1 MKGIKNLTLKLLAA
15 ICAACLIFGA
25 MVFGATAAKADGETM
40 PTGATV
46 TVDDGVSLKL
56 NDKGGMR
63 FIVRMN
69 SAAKK
74 YIVDDDADNVVK
86 LVVVIAPTQIFA
98 DKNLAEDFVTL
109 KNTCPSVEIDESKI
123 YADGEDFLAN
133 ACVVSMKPA
142 NRNLAYT
149 AVAFVV
155 KDNAV
160 VTNTALNAK
169 ARFGFYDLV
178 TRSIL
183 ITADG
188 EDYSEDILTL
198 QSYEWF
204 GSKEYPVRIETV
216 ADYNALVSKINLGRD
231 FGVRNIEVKAS
242 LDLSGATEIE
252 EGKKPQNLKFVS
264 KITCVVDGKSTVV
277 SVEKG
282 NDAGLTAPTKAADEE
297 YSYKFVGW
305 MTEEN
310 GTTQADLSNVTADM
324 TVYAKFK
331 AYAHNSVSG
340 LTVADIKCGETPAPT
355 ATAAHGTVT
364 YKYAT
369 AEDGEYT
376 EITAFRSGVY
386 YVKAFVEEGDDYEG
400 AESPAVSFRVSHNFN
415 ANGKCACGEYNT
427 QGVKYG
433 YDAANKVYY
442 VDNNKDLNVA
452 EVTVLPAYN
461 DGTNGEYA
469 VTFIRN
475 GAFMDNG
482 NIVKVI
488 LPDSI
493 KQLDGSVFQGCANL
507 KYVSMTGITDMA
519 FKNLGKDGI
528 YANEPENVITNNN
541 FLNCVKLTTVIVN
554 KSFNLYKDSDTA
566 QQFKFTRNDITLTPC
581 VDIYVV
587 GTQDESNVNCARITQ
602 NDLLSGVIYYKGD
615 KTKCLQWNFD
625 DNGDVVHGNSAH
637 EFEDG
642 KCVHCGEYNTQG
654 VKYGY
659 DSANKVYYVDLNNG
673 LNVAEVNVLSVY
685 DDGTNGQHAV
695 TFIRNG
701 AFRNNGNIVKVI
713 LPDSIKQLDGSVFQ
727 NCAKLEYVSMT
738 GITDMAFLNLSGKGI
753 YAGEAEVVTNNNFHL
768 SVNIKYLIVN
778 KAFNLF
784 RDSADAQQFPG
795 NAACIDLYVDGTQ
808 DESNVR
814 VVGGN
819 NGLLSGVIYY
829 KGDASKCL
837 QWNFDSDG
845 NISHGNAKHNF
856 VDGKCSGCG
865 IYNTQG
871 VKYGYDATNNV
882 YYVDKQETTFNVAEV
897 NILPLYDDGTNGE
910 HEVTSIRNGAFQNNT
925 VIRRVI
931 LPESV
936 KRLDGSVF
944 QDCENLEYVSMTGI
958 ETMMFDNITAAYSPS
973 ETVCTNNNFHNC
985 PNLRKIVVGTKFNL
999 HPNNG
1004 GEQQFS
1010 GRGDANVDVYV
1021 AGSSEESSVNVKNEA
1036 PNVRLSGNIY
1046 YLSAEQ
1052 ADGCW
1057 HYVDGVATLWA

>member
-40 PTGATV
+40 PTGATI

-109 KNTCPSVEIDESKI
+109 KNTCPSVEINESKI

-169 ARFGFYDLV
+169 AQFGFYDLV

-216 ADYNALVSKINLGRD
+216 ADYNALVSKINLGRN
-231 FGVRNIEVKAS
+231 FGVRDIEVKAS

-340 LTVADIKCGETPAPT
+340 LTVADIKCGETPTPT

-461 DGTNGEYA
+461 DGTNGEHEVKYLA
-469 VTFIRN
+469 AE
-475 GAFMDNG
+475 AFRENTS
-482 NIVKVI
+482 IKKII
-488 LPDSI
+488 LPTSVDS
-493 KQLDGSVFQGCANL
+493 LEGNVFWDCANL
-507 KYVSMTGITDMA
+507 EYISMTGIT
-519 FKNLGKDGI
+519 NLDYASPYGGKR
-528 YANEPENVITNNN
+528 NNN
-541 FLNCVKLTTVIVN
+541 FRNCFKLKVVIT
-554 KSFNLYKDSDTA
+554 STA
-566 QQFKFTRNDITLTPC
+566 FS
-581 VDIYVV
+581 
-587 GTQDESNVNCARITQ
+587 SNVGQFGAAASETPNPKILDFYVNGA
-602 NDLLSGVIYYKGD
+602 SGAPQLDYETADANNLASQIVYYKGNAE
-615 KTKCLQWNFD
+615 KCKQWNFD
-625 DNGDVVHGNSAH
+625 DNGDVVHGYSAH
-637 EFEDG
+637 EFENG

-654 VKYGY
+654 VVYGY
-659 DSANKVYYVDLNNG
+659 DEGNDCYYVEDNRK
-673 LNVAEVNVLSVY
+673 LNVSEITVLSLY
-685 DDGTNGQHAV
+685 NDGEHGEKAV
-695 TFIRNG
+695 KYMRHEAFAENPFITK
-701 AFRNNGNIVKVI
+701 II
-713 LPDSIKQLDGSVFQ
+713 LPDSVDDLDGSVFRGCE
-727 NCAKLEYVSMT
+727 NLVYVSMT
-738 GITDMAFLNLSGKGI
+738 GVKTWNYKETVRPYGNRDG
-753 YAGEAEVVTNNNFHL
+753 NNNFLNCTKLQFVIISDAL
-768 SVNIKYLIVN
+768 STNV
-778 KAFNLF
+778 
-784 RDSADAQQFPG
+784 QQFFSTGTVETP
-795 NAACIDLYVDGTQ
+795 ILDFYVNGASGAPKFTDVTKQNLWTGT
-808 DESNVR
+808 V
-814 VVGGN
+814 
-819 NGLLSGVIYY
+819 YF

-871 VKYGYDATNNV
+871 VKYGYDATNKV

-910 HEVTSIRNGAFQNNT
+910 HEVKYLAKAAFQDNI
-925 VIRRVI
+925 VIKKII
-931 LPESV
+931 LPTSV
-936 KRLDGSVF
+936 DSLEGNVF
-944 QDCENLEYVSMTGI
+944 WGCANLEYVSMTGI
-958 ETMMFDNITAAYSPS
+958 TNLDYASPYGG
-973 ETVCTNNNFHNC
+973 ERNNNFRNC
-985 PNLRKIVVGTKFNL
+985 FKLKVVITSTAFSSNVGQFGAAAGETPNPKILDFYVLGA
-999 HPNNG
+999 
-1004 GEQQFS
+1004 S
-1010 GRGDANVDVYV
+1010 GAPQLDYETADANNIASQNVYYY
-1021 AGSSEESSVNVKNEA
+1021 SETEA
-1036 PNVRLSGNIY
+1036 
-1046 YLSAEQ
+1046 A
-1052 ADGCW
+1052 GCW

>member
-40 PTGATV
+40 PTGATI

-461 DGTNGEYA
+461 DGTNGEHEVKYLA
-469 VTFIRN
+469 AE
-475 GAFMDNG
+475 AFRANTS
-482 NIVKVI
+482 IKKII
-488 LPDSI
+488 LPTSVDS
-493 KQLDGSVFQGCANL
+493 LEGNVFWDCANL
-507 KYVSMTGITDMA
+507 EYVSMTGIT
-519 FKNLGKDGI
+519 NLD
-528 YANEPENVITNNN
+528 YASPYGGERNNN
-541 FLNCVKLTTVIVN
+541 FRNCFKLKVVIT
-554 KSFNLYKDSDTA
+554 STA
-566 QQFKFTRNDITLTPC
+566 FS
-581 VDIYVV
+581 
-587 GTQDESNVNCARITQ
+587 SNVGQFGAAVKETPNPKILDFYVNGA
-602 NDLLSGVIYYKGD
+602 SGAPQLDYETADANNLASQIVYYKGNAENC
-615 KTKCLQWNFD
+615 KQWNFN

-654 VKYGY
+654 VVYGY
-659 DSANKVYYVDLNNG
+659 DEGNDCYYVEDNRK
-673 LNVAEVNVLSVY
+673 LNVSEITVLSLY
-685 DDGTNGQHAV
+685 NDGEHGEKAV
-695 TFIRNG
+695 KYMRHEAFAENPFITK
-701 AFRNNGNIVKVI
+701 II
-713 LPDSIKQLDGSVFQ
+713 LPDSVDDLDGSVFRGCE
-727 NCAKLEYVSMT
+727 NLVYVSMT
-738 GITDMAFLNLSGKGI
+738 GVKTWNYKETVRPYGNRDG
-753 YAGEAEVVTNNNFHL
+753 NNNFLNCTKLQFVIISDAL
-768 SVNIKYLIVN
+768 STNV
-778 KAFNLF
+778 
-784 RDSADAQQFPG
+784 QQFFSTGTVETP
-795 NAACIDLYVDGTQ
+795 ILDFYVNGASGAPKFTDVTKQNLWTGT
-808 DESNVR
+808 V
-814 VVGGN
+814 
-819 NGLLSGVIYY
+819 YF

-871 VKYGYDATNNV
+871 VKYGYDATNKV

-910 HEVTSIRNGAFQNNT
+910 HNVTFVRIGAFSGNAA
-925 VIRRVI
+925 IKKVI
-931 LPESV
+931 LPASIT
-936 KRLDGSVF
+936 RLDGSVF
-944 QDCENLEYVSMTGI
+944 ADCINLEYVSMIGVTNLESKAISGGI
-958 ETMMFDNITAAYSPS
+958 YGDESDYTTNNFLDCEKLTTVIVDKSFTAGVQQFKSRSDSSSVCVNIYAVGSAEEVSVNISNEQNQLYGGTVYYYS
-973 ETVCTNNNFHNC
+973 ET
-985 PNLRKIVVGTKFNL
+985 
-999 HPNNG
+999 
-1004 GEQQFS
+1004 
-1010 GRGDANVDVYV
+1010 
-1021 AGSSEESSVNVKNEA
+1021 EA
-1036 PNVRLSGNIY
+1036 
-1046 YLSAEQ
+1046 A
-1052 ADGCW
+1052 GCW

>member
-98 DKNLAEDFVTL
+98 DKNLAENFVTL
-109 KNTCPSVEIDESKI
+109 KNTCPSVEIDKSKI

-133 ACVVSMKPA
+133 ACVVSMKTA

-169 ARFGFYDLV
+169 AQFGFYDLV

-355 ATAAHGTVT
+355 ATAVHGTVT

-415 ANGKCACGEYNT
+415 ANGKCA
-427 QGVKYG
+427 
-433 YDAANKVYY
+433 
-442 VDNNKDLNVA
+442 
-452 EVTVLPAYN
+452 
-461 DGTNGEYA
+461 
-469 VTFIRN
+469 
-475 GAFMDNG
+475 
-482 NIVKVI
+482 
-488 LPDSI
+488 
-493 KQLDGSVFQGCANL
+493 
-507 KYVSMTGITDMA
+507 
-519 FKNLGKDGI
+519 
-528 YANEPENVITNNN
+528 
-541 FLNCVKLTTVIVN
+541 
-554 KSFNLYKDSDTA
+554 
-566 QQFKFTRNDITLTPC
+566 
-581 VDIYVV
+581 
-587 GTQDESNVNCARITQ
+587 
-602 NDLLSGVIYYKGD
+602 
-615 KTKCLQWNFD
+615 
-625 DNGDVVHGNSAH
+625 
-637 EFEDG
+637 
-642 KCVHCGEYNTQG
+642 CGEYNTQG

-753 YAGEAEVVTNNNFHL
+753 YAGETEVVTNNNFHL

-871 VKYGYDATNNV
+871 VKYGYDATNKV

-958 ETMMFDNITAAYSPS
+958 ETMMFDNITTAYSPS

-1036 PNVRLSGNIY
+1036 PNARLSGSIY

>member
-433 YDAANKVYY
+433 YD
-442 VDNNKDLNVA
+442 
-452 EVTVLPAYN
+452 
-461 DGTNGEYA
+461 
-469 VTFIRN
+469 
-475 GAFMDNG
+475 
-482 NIVKVI
+482 
-488 LPDSI
+488 
-493 KQLDGSVFQGCANL
+493 
-507 KYVSMTGITDMA
+507 
-519 FKNLGKDGI
+519 
-528 YANEPENVITNNN
+528 
-541 FLNCVKLTTVIVN
+541 
-554 KSFNLYKDSDTA
+554 
-566 QQFKFTRNDITLTPC
+566 
-581 VDIYVV
+581 
-587 GTQDESNVNCARITQ
+587 
-602 NDLLSGVIYYKGD
+602 
-615 KTKCLQWNFD
+615 
-625 DNGDVVHGNSAH
+625 
-637 EFEDG
+637 
-642 KCVHCGEYNTQG
+642 
-654 VKYGY
+654 
-659 DSANKVYYVDLNNG
+659 SANKVYYVDLNNG

-958 ETMMFDNITAAYSPS
+958 ETMMFDNITTAYSPS

>member
-461 DGTNGEYA
+461 DGTNGEHEVKYLA
-469 VTFIRN
+469 AE
-475 GAFMDNG
+475 AFRANTS
-482 NIVKVI
+482 IKKII
-488 LPDSI
+488 LPTSVDS
-493 KQLDGSVFQGCANL
+493 LEGNVFWDCANL
-507 KYVSMTGITDMA
+507 EYVSMTGIT
-519 FKNLGKDGI
+519 NLD
-528 YANEPENVITNNN
+528 YASPYGGERNNN
-541 FLNCVKLTTVIVN
+541 FRNCFKLKVVIT
-554 KSFNLYKDSDTA
+554 STA
-566 QQFKFTRNDITLTPC
+566 FS
-581 VDIYVV
+581 
-587 GTQDESNVNCARITQ
+587 SNVGQFGAAASETPNPKILDFYVNGA
-602 NDLLSGVIYYKGD
+602 SGAPQLDYETADANNLASQIVYYKGNAE
-615 KTKCLQWNFD
+615 KCRQWNFD
-625 DNGDVVHGNSAH
+625 DNGDVVHGYSAH
-637 EFEDG
+637 EFENG

-654 VKYGY
+654 VVYGY
-659 DSANKVYYVDLNNG
+659 DEGNDCYYVEDNRK
-673 LNVAEVNVLSVY
+673 LNVSEITVLSLY
-685 DDGTNGQHAV
+685 NDGEHGEKAV
-695 TFIRNG
+695 KYMRHEAFAENPFITK
-701 AFRNNGNIVKVI
+701 II
-713 LPDSIKQLDGSVFQ
+713 LPDSVDDLDGSVFRGCE
-727 NCAKLEYVSMT
+727 NLVYVSMT
-738 GITDMAFLNLSGKGI
+738 GVKTWNYKETVRPYGNRDG
-753 YAGEAEVVTNNNFHL
+753 NNNFLNCTKLQFVIISDAL
-768 SVNIKYLIVN
+768 STNV
-778 KAFNLF
+778 
-784 RDSADAQQFPG
+784 QQFFSTGTVETP
-795 NAACIDLYVDGTQ
+795 ILDFYVNGASGAPKFTDVTKQNLWTGT
-808 DESNVR
+808 V
-814 VVGGN
+814 
-819 NGLLSGVIYY
+819 YF

-871 VKYGYDATNNV
+871 VKYGYDATNKV

-958 ETMMFDNITAAYSPS
+958 ETMMFTNITTAYSPS

>member
-25 MVFGATAAKADGETM
+25 MVFGATAAKADDETM

-442 VDNNKDLNVA
+442 VDNNKVLNVA

-461 DGTNGEYA
+461 DGTNGEHEVKYLA
-469 VTFIRN
+469 AE
-475 GAFMDNG
+475 AFRANTS
-482 NIVKVI
+482 IKKII
-488 LPDSI
+488 LPTSVDS
-493 KQLDGSVFQGCANL
+493 LEGNVFWDCANL
-507 KYVSMTGITDMA
+507 EYVSMTGIT
-519 FKNLGKDGI
+519 NLD
-528 YANEPENVITNNN
+528 YASPYGGERNNN
-541 FLNCVKLTTVIVN
+541 FRNCFKLKVVIT
-554 KSFNLYKDSDTA
+554 STA
-566 QQFKFTRNDITLTPC
+566 FS
-581 VDIYVV
+581 
-587 GTQDESNVNCARITQ
+587 SNVGQFGAAASETPNPKILDFYVNGA
-602 NDLLSGVIYYKGD
+602 SGAPQLDYETADANNLASQIVYYKGNAE
-615 KTKCLQWNFD
+615 KCKQWNFD
-625 DNGDVVHGNSAH
+625 DNGDVVHGYSAH
-637 EFEDG
+637 EFENG

-701 AFRNNGNIVKVI
+701 AFRDNGNIVKVI

-753 YAGEAEVVTNNNFHL
+753 YAGETEVVTNNNFHL

-871 VKYGYDATNNV
+871 VKYGYDATNKV

-958 ETMMFDNITAAYSPS
+958 ETMMFDNITTAYSPS

>member
-216 ADYNALVSKINLGRD
+216 ADYNALVSKINLGRN

-654 VKYGY
+654 VVYGY
-659 DSANKVYYVDLNNG
+659 DEGNDCYYVEDNRK
-673 LNVAEVNVLSVY
+673 LNVSEITVLSLY
-685 DDGTNGQHAV
+685 NDGEHGEKAV
-695 TFIRNG
+695 KYMRHEAFAENPFITK
-701 AFRNNGNIVKVI
+701 II
-713 LPDSIKQLDGSVFQ
+713 LPDSVDDLDGSVFRGCE
-727 NCAKLEYVSMT
+727 NLVYVSMT
-738 GITDMAFLNLSGKGI
+738 GVKTWNYKETVRPYGNRDG
-753 YAGEAEVVTNNNFHL
+753 NNNFLNCTKLQFVIISDAL
-768 SVNIKYLIVN
+768 STNV
-778 KAFNLF
+778 
-784 RDSADAQQFPG
+784 QQFFSTGTVETP
-795 NAACIDLYVDGTQ
+795 ILDFYVNGASGAPKFTDVTKQNLWTGT
-808 DESNVR
+808 V
-814 VVGGN
+814 
-819 NGLLSGVIYY
+819 YF

-871 VKYGYDATNNV
+871 VKYGYDATNKV

-910 HEVTSIRNGAFQNNT
+910 HNVTFVRIGAFSGNAA
-925 VIRRVI
+925 IKKVI
-931 LPESV
+931 LPASIT
-936 KRLDGSVF
+936 RLDGSVF
-944 QDCENLEYVSMTGI
+944 ADCINLEYVSMIGVTNLESKAISGGI
-958 ETMMFDNITAAYSPS
+958 YGDESDYTTNNFLDCEKLTTVIVDKSFTAGVQQFKSRSDSSSVCVNIYAVGSAEEVSVNISNEQNQLYGGTVYYYS
-973 ETVCTNNNFHNC
+973 ET
-985 PNLRKIVVGTKFNL
+985 
-999 HPNNG
+999 
-1004 GEQQFS
+1004 
-1010 GRGDANVDVYV
+1010 
-1021 AGSSEESSVNVKNEA
+1021 EA
-1036 PNVRLSGNIY
+1036 
-1046 YLSAEQ
+1046 A
-1052 ADGCW
+1052 GCW

>member
-86 LVVVIAPTQIFA
+86 LIVVIAPTQIFA

-169 ARFGFYDLV
+169 AQFGFYDLV

-461 DGTNGEYA
+461 DGTNGEHEVKYLA
-469 VTFIRN
+469 AE
-475 GAFMDNG
+475 AFRANTS
-482 NIVKVI
+482 IKKII
-488 LPDSI
+488 LPTSVDS
-493 KQLDGSVFQGCANL
+493 LEGNVFWDCANL
-507 KYVSMTGITDMA
+507 EYISMTGIT
-519 FKNLGKDGI
+519 NLD
-528 YANEPENVITNNN
+528 YASPYGGERNNN
-541 FLNCVKLTTVIVN
+541 FRNCFKLKVVIT
-554 KSFNLYKDSDTA
+554 STA
-566 QQFKFTRNDITLTPC
+566 FS
-581 VDIYVV
+581 
-587 GTQDESNVNCARITQ
+587 SNVGQFGAAASETPNPKILDFYVNGA
-602 NDLLSGVIYYKGD
+602 SGAPQLDYETADANNLASQIVYYKGNAE
-615 KTKCLQWNFD
+615 KCKQWNFD
-625 DNGDVVHGNSAH
+625 DNGDVVHGYSAH
-637 EFEDG
+637 EFENG

-654 VKYGY
+654 VVYGY
-659 DSANKVYYVDLNNG
+659 DEGNDCYYVEDNRK
-673 LNVAEVNVLSVY
+673 LNVSEITVLSLY
-685 DDGTNGQHAV
+685 NDGEHGEKAV
-695 TFIRNG
+695 KYMRHEAFAENPFITK
-701 AFRNNGNIVKVI
+701 II
-713 LPDSIKQLDGSVFQ
+713 LPDSVDDLDGSVFRGCE
-727 NCAKLEYVSMT
+727 NLVYVSMT
-738 GITDMAFLNLSGKGI
+738 GVKTWNYKETVRPYGNRDG
-753 YAGEAEVVTNNNFHL
+753 NNNFLNCTKLQFVIISDAL
-768 SVNIKYLIVN
+768 STNV
-778 KAFNLF
+778 
-784 RDSADAQQFPG
+784 QQFFSTGTVETP
-795 NAACIDLYVDGTQ
+795 ILDFYVNGASGAPKFTDVTKQNLWTGT
-808 DESNVR
+808 V
-814 VVGGN
+814 
-819 NGLLSGVIYY
+819 YF

-871 VKYGYDATNNV
+871 VKYGYDATNKV

-910 HEVTSIRNGAFQNNT
+910 HNVTFVRIGAFSGNAA
-925 VIRRVI
+925 IKKVI
-931 LPESV
+931 LPASIT
-936 KRLDGSVF
+936 RLDGSVF
-944 QDCENLEYVSMTGI
+944 ADCINLEYVSMIGVTNLESKAISGGI
-958 ETMMFDNITAAYSPS
+958 YGDESDYTTNNFLDCEKLTTVIVDKSFTAGVQQFKSRSDSSSVCVNIYAVGSAEEVSVNISNEQNQLYGGTVYYYS
-973 ETVCTNNNFHNC
+973 ET
-985 PNLRKIVVGTKFNL
+985 
-999 HPNNG
+999 
-1004 GEQQFS
+1004 
-1010 GRGDANVDVYV
+1010 
-1021 AGSSEESSVNVKNEA
+1021 EA
-1036 PNVRLSGNIY
+1036 
-1046 YLSAEQ
+1046 A
-1052 ADGCW
+1052 GCW

>member
-216 ADYNALVSKINLGRD
+216 ADYNALVSKINLGRN

-461 DGTNGEYA
+461 DGTNGEHEVKYLA
-469 VTFIRN
+469 AE
-475 GAFMDNG
+475 AFRANTS
-482 NIVKVI
+482 IKKII
-488 LPDSI
+488 LPTSVDS
-493 KQLDGSVFQGCANL
+493 LEGNVFWDCANL
-507 KYVSMTGITDMA
+507 EYVSMTGIT
-519 FKNLGKDGI
+519 NLN
-528 YANEPENVITNNN
+528 YASPYGGERNNN
-541 FLNCVKLTTVIVN
+541 FRNCFKLKVVIT
-554 KSFNLYKDSDTA
+554 STA
-566 QQFKFTRNDITLTPC
+566 FS
-581 VDIYVV
+581 
-587 GTQDESNVNCARITQ
+587 SNVGQFGAAASETPNPKILDFYVNGA
-602 NDLLSGVIYYKGD
+602 SGAPQLDYETADANNLASQIVYYKGNAE
-615 KTKCLQWNFD
+615 KCKQWNFD

-654 VKYGY
+654 VVYGY
-659 DSANKVYYVDLNNG
+659 DEGNDCYYVEDNRK
-673 LNVAEVNVLSVY
+673 LNVSEITVLSLY
-685 DDGTNGQHAV
+685 NDGEHGEKAV
-695 TFIRNG
+695 KYMRHEAFAENPFITK
-701 AFRNNGNIVKVI
+701 II
-713 LPDSIKQLDGSVFQ
+713 LPDSVDDLDGSVFRGCE
-727 NCAKLEYVSMT
+727 NLVYVSMT
-738 GITDMAFLNLSGKGI
+738 GVKTWNYKETVRPYGNRDG
-753 YAGEAEVVTNNNFHL
+753 NNNFLNCTKLQFVIISDAL
-768 SVNIKYLIVN
+768 STNV
-778 KAFNLF
+778 
-784 RDSADAQQFPG
+784 QQFFSTGTVETP
-795 NAACIDLYVDGTQ
+795 ILDFYVNGASGAPKFTDVTKQNLWTGT
-808 DESNVR
+808 V
-814 VVGGN
+814 
-819 NGLLSGVIYY
+819 YF

-871 VKYGYDATNNV
+871 VKYGYDATNKV

-958 ETMMFDNITAAYSPS
+958 ETMMFDNITTAYSPS

>member
-188 EDYSEDILTL
+188 KDYSEDILTL

-386 YVKAFVEEGDDYEG
+386 YVKAFVEEGDDYKG

-461 DGTNGEYA
+461 DGTNGEHEVKYLA
-469 VTFIRN
+469 AE
-475 GAFMDNG
+475 AFRANTS
-482 NIVKVI
+482 IKKII
-488 LPDSI
+488 LPTSVDS
-493 KQLDGSVFQGCANL
+493 LEGNVFWDCANL
-507 KYVSMTGITDMA
+507 EYVSMTGIT
-519 FKNLGKDGI
+519 NLD
-528 YANEPENVITNNN
+528 YASPYGGERNNN
-541 FLNCVKLTTVIVN
+541 FRNCFKLKVVIT
-554 KSFNLYKDSDTA
+554 STA
-566 QQFKFTRNDITLTPC
+566 FS
-581 VDIYVV
+581 
-587 GTQDESNVNCARITQ
+587 SNVGQFGAAVKETPNPKILDFYVNGA
-602 NDLLSGVIYYKGD
+602 SGAPQLDYETADANNLASQIVYYKGNAENC
-615 KTKCLQWNFD
+615 KQWNFN

-654 VKYGY
+654 VVYGY
-659 DSANKVYYVDLNNG
+659 DEGNDCYYVEDNRK
-673 LNVAEVNVLSVY
+673 LNVSEITVLSLY
-685 DDGTNGQHAV
+685 NDGEHGEKAV
-695 TFIRNG
+695 KYMRHEAFAENPFITK
-701 AFRNNGNIVKVI
+701 II
-713 LPDSIKQLDGSVFQ
+713 LPDSVDDLDGSVFRGCE
-727 NCAKLEYVSMT
+727 NLVYVSMT
-738 GITDMAFLNLSGKGI
+738 GVKTWNYKETVRPYGNRDG
-753 YAGEAEVVTNNNFHL
+753 NNNFLNCTKLQFVIISNAL
-768 SVNIKYLIVN
+768 STNV
-778 KAFNLF
+778 
-784 RDSADAQQFPG
+784 QQFFSTGTVETP
-795 NAACIDLYVDGTQ
+795 ILDFYVNGASGAPKFTDVTKQNLWTGT
-808 DESNVR
+808 V
-814 VVGGN
+814 
-819 NGLLSGVIYY
+819 YF

-845 NISHGNAKHNF
+845 NISHANAKHNF

-871 VKYGYDATNNV
+871 VKYGYDATNKV

-910 HEVTSIRNGAFQNNT
+910 HNVTFVRIGAFSGNAA
-925 VIRRVI
+925 IKKVI
-931 LPESV
+931 LPASIT
-936 KRLDGSVF
+936 RLDGSVF
-944 QDCENLEYVSMTGI
+944 ADCINLEYVSMIGVTNLESKAISGGI
-958 ETMMFDNITAAYSPS
+958 YGDESDYTTNNFLDCEKLTTVIVNKSFTAGVQQFKSRSDSSSVCVNIYAVGSAEEVSVNISNEQNQLYGGTVYYYS
-973 ETVCTNNNFHNC
+973 ET
-985 PNLRKIVVGTKFNL
+985 
-999 HPNNG
+999 
-1004 GEQQFS
+1004 
-1010 GRGDANVDVYV
+1010 
-1021 AGSSEESSVNVKNEA
+1021 EA
-1036 PNVRLSGNIY
+1036 
-1046 YLSAEQ
+1046 A
-1052 ADGCW
+1052 GCW

>member
-461 DGTNGEYA
+461 DGTNGEHEVKYLA
-469 VTFIRN
+469 AE
-475 GAFMDNG
+475 AFRENTS
-482 NIVKVI
+482 IKKII
-488 LPDSI
+488 LPTSVDS
-493 KQLDGSVFQGCANL
+493 LEGNVFWDCANL
-507 KYVSMTGITDMA
+507 EYISMTGIT
-519 FKNLGKDGI
+519 NLDYASPYGGKR
-528 YANEPENVITNNN
+528 NNN
-541 FLNCVKLTTVIVN
+541 FRNCFKLKVVIT
-554 KSFNLYKDSDTA
+554 STA
-566 QQFKFTRNDITLTPC
+566 FS
-581 VDIYVV
+581 
-587 GTQDESNVNCARITQ
+587 SNVGQFGAAVKETPNPKILDFYVNGA
-602 NDLLSGVIYYKGD
+602 SGAPQLDYETADANNLASQIVYYKGNAENC
-615 KTKCLQWNFD
+615 KQWNFN

-654 VKYGY
+654 VVYGY
-659 DSANKVYYVDLNNG
+659 DEGNDCYYVEDNRK
-673 LNVAEVNVLSVY
+673 LNVSEITVLSLY
-685 DDGTNGQHAV
+685 NDGEHGEKAV
-695 TFIRNG
+695 KYMRHEAFAENPFITK
-701 AFRNNGNIVKVI
+701 II
-713 LPDSIKQLDGSVFQ
+713 LPDSVDDLDGSVFRGCE
-727 NCAKLEYVSMT
+727 NLVYVSMT
-738 GITDMAFLNLSGKGI
+738 GVKTWNYKETVRPYGNRDG
-753 YAGEAEVVTNNNFHL
+753 NNNFLNCTKLQFVIISDAL
-768 SVNIKYLIVN
+768 STNV
-778 KAFNLF
+778 
-784 RDSADAQQFPG
+784 QQFFSMGTVETP
-795 NAACIDLYVDGTQ
+795 ILDFYVNGASGAPNFAEGTNQ
-808 DESNVR
+808 NLWTGTV
-814 VVGGN
+814 
-819 NGLLSGVIYY
+819 YF

-871 VKYGYDATNNV
+871 VKYGYDATNKV
-882 YYVDKQETTFNVAEV
+882 YYVDKQETAFNVAEV

-910 HEVTSIRNGAFQNNT
+910 HEVTFIRNGAFQNNT

-958 ETMMFDNITAAYSPS
+958 ETMMFDNITTAYSPS

-1036 PNVRLSGNIY
+1036 PNARLSGNIY

-1052 ADGCW
+1052 AAGCW

>member
-15 ICAACLIFGA
+15 MCAACLIFGA

-98 DKNLAEDFVTL
+98 DKNLAENFVTL

-169 ARFGFYDLV
+169 AQFGFYDLV

-340 LTVADIKCGETPAPT
+340 LTVADIKCGEIPAPT

-386 YVKAFVEEGDDYEG
+386 YVKAFVEEGDNYEG
-400 AESPAVSFRVSHNFN
+400 TESTAVSFRVSHNFN

-461 DGTNGEYA
+461 DGTNGEHEVKYLA
-469 VTFIRN
+469 AE
-475 GAFMDNG
+475 AFRENKS
-482 NIVKVI
+482 IKKII
-488 LPDSI
+488 LPTSVDS
-493 KQLDGSVFQGCANL
+493 LEGNVFWDCANL
-507 KYVSMTGITDMA
+507 EYVSMTGIT
-519 FKNLGKDGI
+519 NLD
-528 YANEPENVITNNN
+528 YASPYGGERNNN
-541 FLNCVKLTTVIVN
+541 FRNCFKLKVVIT
-554 KSFNLYKDSDTA
+554 STA
-566 QQFKFTRNDITLTPC
+566 FS
-581 VDIYVV
+581 
-587 GTQDESNVNCARITQ
+587 SNVGQFGAAASETPNPKILDFYVNGA
-602 NDLLSGVIYYKGD
+602 SGAPQLDYETADANNLASQIVYYKGNAE
-615 KTKCLQWNFD
+615 KCKQWNFD
-625 DNGDVVHGNSAH
+625 DNGDVVHGYSAH
-637 EFEDG
+637 EFENG

-654 VKYGY
+654 VVYGY
-659 DSANKVYYVDLNNG
+659 DEGNDCYYVEDNRK
-673 LNVAEVNVLSVY
+673 LNVSEITVLSLY
-685 DDGTNGQHAV
+685 NDGEHGEKAV
-695 TFIRNG
+695 KYMRHEAFAENPFITK
-701 AFRNNGNIVKVI
+701 II
-713 LPDSIKQLDGSVFQ
+713 LPDSVDDLDGSVFRGCE
-727 NCAKLEYVSMT
+727 NLVYVSMT
-738 GITDMAFLNLSGKGI
+738 GVKTWNYEETVRPYGNRDG
-753 YAGEAEVVTNNNFHL
+753 NNNFLNCTKLQFVIISDAL
-768 SVNIKYLIVN
+768 STNV
-778 KAFNLF
+778 
-784 RDSADAQQFPG
+784 QQFFCTGTVETP
-795 NAACIDLYVDGTQ
+795 ILDFYVNGASGAPNFADVTKQNLWTGT
-808 DESNVR
+808 V
-814 VVGGN
+814 
-819 NGLLSGVIYY
+819 YF

-871 VKYGYDATNNV
+871 VKYGYDATNKV
-882 YYVDKQETTFNVAEV
+882 YYVDKQETAFNVAEV
-897 NILPLYDDGTNGE
+897 NILPLYNDGTNGE

-958 ETMMFDNITAAYSPS
+958 ETMMFDNITTAYSPS

-1021 AGSSEESSVNVKNEA
+1021 AGSSEESSVKVKNEA

-1046 YLSAEQ
+1046 YFSAEQ

>member
-1 MKGIKNLTLKLLAA
+1 MKGIKNLTLKLLAS

-98 DKNLAEDFVTL
+98 DKNLAENFVTL

-216 ADYNALVSKINLGRD
+216 ADYNALVSKINLGRNI
-231 FGVRNIEVKAS
+231 GVRNIEVKAS

-442 VDNNKDLNVA
+442 VDNNKDLSVA

-461 DGTNGEYA
+461 DGTNGEHEVKYLA
-469 VTFIRN
+469 AE
-475 GAFMDNG
+475 AFRENTS
-482 NIVKVI
+482 IKKII
-488 LPDSI
+488 LPTSVDS
-493 KQLDGSVFQGCANL
+493 LEGNVFWDCANL
-507 KYVSMTGITDMA
+507 EYISMTGIT
-519 FKNLGKDGI
+519 NLDYASPYGGKR
-528 YANEPENVITNNN
+528 NNN
-541 FLNCVKLTTVIVN
+541 FRNCFKLKVVIT
-554 KSFNLYKDSDTA
+554 STA
-566 QQFKFTRNDITLTPC
+566 FS
-581 VDIYVV
+581 
-587 GTQDESNVNCARITQ
+587 SNVGQFGAAVKETPNPKILDFYVNGA
-602 NDLLSGVIYYKGD
+602 SGAPQLDYETADANNLASQIVYYKGNAENC
-615 KTKCLQWNFD
+615 KQWNFN

-654 VKYGY
+654 VVYGY
-659 DSANKVYYVDLNNG
+659 DEGNDCYYVEDNRK
-673 LNVAEVNVLSVY
+673 LNVSEITVLSLY
-685 DDGTNGQHAV
+685 NDGEHGEKAV
-695 TFIRNG
+695 KYMRHEAFAENPFITK
-701 AFRNNGNIVKVI
+701 II
-713 LPDSIKQLDGSVFQ
+713 LPDSVDDLDGSVFRGCE
-727 NCAKLEYVSMT
+727 NLVYVSMT
-738 GITDMAFLNLSGKGI
+738 GVKTWNYKETVRPYGNRDG
-753 YAGEAEVVTNNNFHL
+753 NNNFLNCTKLQFVIISDAL
-768 SVNIKYLIVN
+768 STNV
-778 KAFNLF
+778 
-784 RDSADAQQFPG
+784 QQFFSTGTVETP
-795 NAACIDLYVDGTQ
+795 ILDFYVNGASGAPKFTDVTKQNLWTGT
-808 DESNVR
+808 V
-814 VVGGN
+814 
-819 NGLLSGVIYY
+819 YF

-871 VKYGYDATNNV
+871 VKYGYDATNKV

-910 HEVTSIRNGAFQNNT
+910 HNVTFVRIGAFSGNAA
-925 VIRRVI
+925 IKKVI
-931 LPESV
+931 LPASIT
-936 KRLDGSVF
+936 RLDGSVF
-944 QDCENLEYVSMTGI
+944 ADCINLEYVSMIGVTNLESKAISGGI
-958 ETMMFDNITAAYSPS
+958 YGDESDYTTNNFLDCEKLTTVIVDKSFTAGVQQFKSRSDSSSVCVNIYAVGSAEEVSVNISNEQNQLYGGTVYYYS
-973 ETVCTNNNFHNC
+973 ET
-985 PNLRKIVVGTKFNL
+985 
-999 HPNNG
+999 
-1004 GEQQFS
+1004 
-1010 GRGDANVDVYV
+1010 
-1021 AGSSEESSVNVKNEA
+1021 EA
-1036 PNVRLSGNIY
+1036 
-1046 YLSAEQ
+1046 A
-1052 ADGCW
+1052 GCW

>member
-169 ARFGFYDLV
+169 AQFGFYDLV

-252 EGKKPQNLKFVS
+252 EDKKPQNLKFVS

-461 DGTNGEYA
+461 DGTNGEHEVKYLA
-469 VTFIRN
+469 AE
-475 GAFMDNG
+475 AFRANTS
-482 NIVKVI
+482 IKKII
-488 LPDSI
+488 LPTSVDS
-493 KQLDGSVFQGCANL
+493 LEGNVFWDCANL
-507 KYVSMTGITDMA
+507 EYISMTGIT
-519 FKNLGKDGI
+519 NLDYASPYGGKR
-528 YANEPENVITNNN
+528 NNN
-541 FLNCVKLTTVIVN
+541 FRNCFKLKVVIT
-554 KSFNLYKDSDTA
+554 STA
-566 QQFKFTRNDITLTPC
+566 FS
-581 VDIYVV
+581 
-587 GTQDESNVNCARITQ
+587 SNVGQFGAAVKETPNPKILDFYVNGA
-602 NDLLSGVIYYKGD
+602 SGAPQLDYETADANNLASQIVYYKGNAENC
-615 KTKCLQWNFD
+615 KQWNFN

-659 DSANKVYYVDLNNG
+659 DSVNKVYYVDLNNG

-738 GITDMAFLNLSGKGI
+738 GITDMAFLNLSEKGI

-814 VVGGN
+814 VVSSK

-871 VKYGYDATNNV
+871 VKYGYDATNKV

-910 HEVTSIRNGAFQNNT
+910 HEVKYLAKAAFQDNI
-925 VIRRVI
+925 VIKKII
-931 LPESV
+931 LPTSV
-936 KRLDGSVF
+936 DSLEGNVF
-944 QDCENLEYVSMTGI
+944 WGCANLEYVSMTGI
-958 ETMMFDNITAAYSPS
+958 TNLDYASPYGG
-973 ETVCTNNNFHNC
+973 ERNNNFRNC
-985 PNLRKIVVGTKFNL
+985 FKLKVVITSTAFSSNVGQFGAAAGETPNPKILDFYVLGA
-999 HPNNG
+999 
-1004 GEQQFS
+1004 S
-1010 GRGDANVDVYV
+1010 GAPQLDYETADANNIASQNVYYY
-1021 AGSSEESSVNVKNEA
+1021 SETEA
-1036 PNVRLSGNIY
+1036 
-1046 YLSAEQ
+1046 A
-1052 ADGCW
+1052 GCW

>member
-169 ARFGFYDLV
+169 AQFGFYDLV

-216 ADYNALVSKINLGRD
+216 ADYNALVSKINLGRN

-442 VDNNKDLNVA
+442 VDNNKDLSVA

-461 DGTNGEYA
+461 DGTNGEHEVKYLA
-469 VTFIRN
+469 AE
-475 GAFMDNG
+475 AFRENTS
-482 NIVKVI
+482 IKKII
-488 LPDSI
+488 LPTSVDS
-493 KQLDGSVFQGCANL
+493 LEGNVFWDCANL
-507 KYVSMTGITDMA
+507 EYISMTGIT
-519 FKNLGKDGI
+519 NLDYASPYGGKR
-528 YANEPENVITNNN
+528 NNN
-541 FLNCVKLTTVIVN
+541 FRNCFKLKVVIT
-554 KSFNLYKDSDTA
+554 STA
-566 QQFKFTRNDITLTPC
+566 FS
-581 VDIYVV
+581 
-587 GTQDESNVNCARITQ
+587 SNVGQFGAAVKETPNPKILDFYVNGA
-602 NDLLSGVIYYKGD
+602 SGAPQLDYETADANNLASQIVYYKGNAENC
-615 KTKCLQWNFD
+615 KQWNFN

-654 VKYGY
+654 VVYGY
-659 DSANKVYYVDLNNG
+659 DEGNDCYYVEDNRK
-673 LNVAEVNVLSVY
+673 LNVSEITVLSLY
-685 DDGTNGQHAV
+685 NDGEHGEKAV
-695 TFIRNG
+695 KYMRHEAFAENPFITK
-701 AFRNNGNIVKVI
+701 II
-713 LPDSIKQLDGSVFQ
+713 LPDSVDDLDGSVFRGCE
-727 NCAKLEYVSMT
+727 NLVYVSMT
-738 GITDMAFLNLSGKGI
+738 GVKTWNYKETVRPYGNRDG
-753 YAGEAEVVTNNNFHL
+753 NNNFLNCTKLQFVIISDAL
-768 SVNIKYLIVN
+768 STNV
-778 KAFNLF
+778 
-784 RDSADAQQFPG
+784 QQFFSTGTVETP
-795 NAACIDLYVDGTQ
+795 ILDFYVNGASGAPNFAEGTNQ
-808 DESNVR
+808 NLWTGTV
-814 VVGGN
+814 
-819 NGLLSGVIYY
+819 YF

-871 VKYGYDATNNV
+871 VKYGYDATNKV

-910 HEVTSIRNGAFQNNT
+910 HNVTFVRIGAFSGNAA
-925 VIRRVI
+925 IKKVI
-931 LPESV
+931 LPASIT
-936 KRLDGSVF
+936 RLDGSVF
-944 QDCENLEYVSMTGI
+944 ADCINLEYVSMIGVTNLESKAISGGI
-958 ETMMFDNITAAYSPS
+958 YGDESDYTTNNFLDCEKLTTVIVDKSFTAGVQQFKSRSDSSSVCVNIYAVGSAEEVSVNISNEQNQLYGGTVYYYS
-973 ETVCTNNNFHNC
+973 ET
-985 PNLRKIVVGTKFNL
+985 
-999 HPNNG
+999 
-1004 GEQQFS
+1004 
-1010 GRGDANVDVYV
+1010 
-1021 AGSSEESSVNVKNEA
+1021 EA
-1036 PNVRLSGNIY
+1036 
-1046 YLSAEQ
+1046 A
-1052 ADGCW
+1052 GCW

>member
-142 NRNLAYT
+142 NRNLTYT

-442 VDNNKDLNVA
+442 VDNNKDLSVA

-461 DGTNGEYA
+461 DGTNGEHEVKYLA
-469 VTFIRN
+469 AE
-475 GAFMDNG
+475 AFRENTS
-482 NIVKVI
+482 IKKII
-488 LPDSI
+488 LPTSVDS
-493 KQLDGSVFQGCANL
+493 LEGNVFWDCANL
-507 KYVSMTGITDMA
+507 EYISMTGIT
-519 FKNLGKDGI
+519 NLDYASPYGGKR
-528 YANEPENVITNNN
+528 NNN
-541 FLNCVKLTTVIVN
+541 FRNCFKLKVVIT
-554 KSFNLYKDSDTA
+554 STA
-566 QQFKFTRNDITLTPC
+566 FS
-581 VDIYVV
+581 
-587 GTQDESNVNCARITQ
+587 SNVGQFGAAVKETPNPKILDFYVNGA
-602 NDLLSGVIYYKGD
+602 SGAPQLDYETADANNLASQIVYYKGNAENC
-615 KTKCLQWNFD
+615 KQWNFN

-637 EFEDG
+637 EFENG

-654 VKYGY
+654 VVYGY
-659 DSANKVYYVDLNNG
+659 DEGNDCYYVEDNRK
-673 LNVAEVNVLSVY
+673 LNVSEITVLSLY
-685 DDGTNGQHAV
+685 NDGEHGEKAV
-695 TFIRNG
+695 KYMRHEAFAENPFITK
-701 AFRNNGNIVKVI
+701 II
-713 LPDSIKQLDGSVFQ
+713 LPDSVDDLDGSVFRGCE
-727 NCAKLEYVSMT
+727 NLVYVSMT
-738 GITDMAFLNLSGKGI
+738 GVKTWNYKETVRPYGNRDG
-753 YAGEAEVVTNNNFHL
+753 NNNFLNCTKLQFVIISDAL
-768 SVNIKYLIVN
+768 STNV
-778 KAFNLF
+778 
-784 RDSADAQQFPG
+784 QQFFSTGTVETP
-795 NAACIDLYVDGTQ
+795 ILDFYVNGASGAPKFTDVTKQNLWTGT
-808 DESNVR
+808 V
-814 VVGGN
+814 
-819 NGLLSGVIYY
+819 YF

-871 VKYGYDATNNV
+871 VKYGYDATNKV

-910 HEVTSIRNGAFQNNT
+910 HNVTFVRIGAFSGNAA
-925 VIRRVI
+925 IKKVI
-931 LPESV
+931 LPASIT
-936 KRLDGSVF
+936 RLDGSVF
-944 QDCENLEYVSMTGI
+944 ADCINLEYVSMIGVTNLESKAISGGI
-958 ETMMFDNITAAYSPS
+958 YGDESDYTTNNFLDCEKLTTVIVDKSFTAGVQQFKSRSDSSSVCVNIYAVGSAEEVSVNISNEQNQLYGGTVYYYS
-973 ETVCTNNNFHNC
+973 ET
-985 PNLRKIVVGTKFNL
+985 
-999 HPNNG
+999 
-1004 GEQQFS
+1004 
-1010 GRGDANVDVYV
+1010 
-1021 AGSSEESSVNVKNEA
+1021 EA
-1036 PNVRLSGNIY
+1036 
-1046 YLSAEQ
+1046 A
-1052 ADGCW
+1052 GCW

>member
-1 MKGIKNLTLKLLAA
+1 MKGIKDLTLKLLAA
-15 ICAACLIFGA
+15 ICVACLIFGA

-169 ARFGFYDLV
+169 AQFGFYDLV

-282 NDAGLTAPTKAADEE
+282 NDAGLTAPTKSADEE

-386 YVKAFVEEGDDYEG
+386 YVKAFVEEGDNYEG

-475 GAFMDNG
+475 GAFRDNG

-519 FKNLGKDGI
+519 FKNLGKNGI
-528 YANEPENVITNNN
+528 YANETEDVITNNN

-581 VDIYVV
+581 VDIYVD

-602 NDLLSGVIYYKGD
+602 NDLLSGAIYYKGD

-625 DNGDVVHGNSAH
+625 DNGDVVHGYSAH

-654 VKYGY
+654 VVYGY
-659 DSANKVYYVDLNNG
+659 DEGNDCYYVEDNRK
-673 LNVAEVNVLSVY
+673 LNVSEITVLSLY
-685 DDGTNGQHAV
+685 NDGEHGEKAV
-695 TFIRNG
+695 KYMRHEAFAENPFITK
-701 AFRNNGNIVKVI
+701 II
-713 LPDSIKQLDGSVFQ
+713 LPDSVDDLDGSVFRGCG
-727 NCAKLEYVSMT
+727 NLVYVSMT
-738 GITDMAFLNLSGKGI
+738 GVKTLNYKETVRPYGNRDG
-753 YAGEAEVVTNNNFHL
+753 NNNFLNCTKLQFVIISDAL
-768 SVNIKYLIVN
+768 STNV
-778 KAFNLF
+778 
-784 RDSADAQQFPG
+784 QQFFSTGTVETP
-795 NAACIDLYVDGTQ
+795 ILDFYVNGASGAPNFAEGTNQ
-808 DESNVR
+808 NLWTGTV
-814 VVGGN
+814 
-819 NGLLSGVIYY
+819 YF

-871 VKYGYDATNNV
+871 VKYGYDATNKV
-882 YYVDKQETTFNVAEV
+882 YYVDKQETAFNVAEV

-910 HEVTSIRNGAFQNNT
+910 HNVTFVRIGAFSGNAA
-925 VIRRVI
+925 IKKVI
-931 LPESV
+931 LPASIT
-936 KRLDGSVF
+936 RLDGSVF
-944 QDCENLEYVSMTGI
+944 ADCINLEYVSMIGVTNLESKAISGGI
-958 ETMMFDNITAAYSPS
+958 YGDESDYTTNNFLDCEKLTTVIVNKSFTAGVQQFKSRSDSSSVCVNIYAVGSAEEVSVNISNEQNQLYGGTVYYYS
-973 ETVCTNNNFHNC
+973 ET
-985 PNLRKIVVGTKFNL
+985 
-999 HPNNG
+999 
-1004 GEQQFS
+1004 
-1010 GRGDANVDVYV
+1010 
-1021 AGSSEESSVNVKNEA
+1021 EA
-1036 PNVRLSGNIY
+1036 
-1046 YLSAEQ
+1046 A
-1052 ADGCW
+1052 GCW

>member
-98 DKNLAEDFVTL
+98 GKNLAEDFVTL

-169 ARFGFYDLV
+169 AQFGFYDLV

-400 AESPAVSFRVSHNFN
+400 AESAAVSFRVSHNFN

-475 GAFMDNG
+475 GAFRDNG

-519 FKNLGKDGI
+519 FKNLGKNGI

-541 FLNCVKLTTVIVN
+541 FLNCVKLSTVIVN
-554 KSFNLYKDSDTA
+554 KSFNLYKDLDTA

-581 VDIYVV
+581 VDIYVD

-625 DNGDVVHGNSAH
+625 DNGDVVHGYSAH
-637 EFEDG
+637 EFENG

-654 VKYGY
+654 VVYGY
-659 DSANKVYYVDLNNG
+659 DEGNDCYYVEDNRK
-673 LNVAEVNVLSVY
+673 LNVSEITVLSLY
-685 DDGTNGQHAV
+685 NDGEHGEKAV
-695 TFIRNG
+695 KYMRHEAFAENPFITK
-701 AFRNNGNIVKVI
+701 II
-713 LPDSIKQLDGSVFQ
+713 LPDSVDDLDGSVFRGCE
-727 NCAKLEYVSMT
+727 NLVYVSMT
-738 GITDMAFLNLSGKGI
+738 GVKTWNYKETVRPYGNRDG
-753 YAGEAEVVTNNNFHL
+753 NNNFLNCTKLQFVIISDAL
-768 SVNIKYLIVN
+768 STNV
-778 KAFNLF
+778 
-784 RDSADAQQFPG
+784 QQFFSTGTVETP
-795 NAACIDLYVDGTQ
+795 ILDFYVNGASGAPNFAEGTNQ
-808 DESNVR
+808 NLWTGTV
-814 VVGGN
+814 
-819 NGLLSGVIYY
+819 YF

-871 VKYGYDATNNV
+871 VKYGYDATNKV
-882 YYVDKQETTFNVAEV
+882 YYVDKQETAFNVAKV

-910 HEVTSIRNGAFQNNT
+910 HNVTFVRIGAFSGNAD
-925 VIRRVI
+925 IKKVI
-931 LPESV
+931 LPASIT
-936 KRLDGSVF
+936 RLDGSVF
-944 QDCENLEYVSMTGI
+944 ADCINLEYVSMIGVTNLESKAISGGI
-958 ETMMFDNITAAYSPS
+958 YGDESDYTTNNFLDCEKLTTVIVNKSFTAGVQQFKSRSDSSSVCVNIYAVGSAEEVSVNISNEQNQLYGGTVYYYS
-973 ETVCTNNNFHNC
+973 ET
-985 PNLRKIVVGTKFNL
+985 
-999 HPNNG
+999 
-1004 GEQQFS
+1004 
-1010 GRGDANVDVYV
+1010 
-1021 AGSSEESSVNVKNEA
+1021 EA
-1036 PNVRLSGNIY
+1036 
-1046 YLSAEQ
+1046 A
-1052 ADGCW
+1052 GCW

>member
-123 YADGEDFLAN
+123 YADGEDFFAN

-216 ADYNALVSKINLGRD
+216 ADYNALVSKINLGRN

-461 DGTNGEYA
+461 DGTNGEHEVKYLA
-469 VTFIRN
+469 AE
-475 GAFMDNG
+475 AFRENTS
-482 NIVKVI
+482 IKKII
-488 LPDSI
+488 LPTSVDS
-493 KQLDGSVFQGCANL
+493 LEGNVFWDCANL
-507 KYVSMTGITDMA
+507 EYISMTGIT
-519 FKNLGKDGI
+519 NLDYASPYGGKR
-528 YANEPENVITNNN
+528 NNN
-541 FLNCVKLTTVIVN
+541 FRNCFKLKVVIT
-554 KSFNLYKDSDTA
+554 STA
-566 QQFKFTRNDITLTPC
+566 FS
-581 VDIYVV
+581 
-587 GTQDESNVNCARITQ
+587 SNVGQFGAAVKETPNPKILDFYVNGA
-602 NDLLSGVIYYKGD
+602 SGAPQLDYETADANNLASQIVYYKGNAENC
-615 KTKCLQWNFD
+615 KQWNFN

-654 VKYGY
+654 VVYGY
-659 DSANKVYYVDLNNG
+659 DEGNDCYYVEDNRK
-673 LNVAEVNVLSVY
+673 LNVSEITVLSLY
-685 DDGTNGQHAV
+685 NDGEHGEKAV
-695 TFIRNG
+695 KYMRHEAFAENPFITK
-701 AFRNNGNIVKVI
+701 II
-713 LPDSIKQLDGSVFQ
+713 LPDSVDDLDGSVFRGCE
-727 NCAKLEYVSMT
+727 NLVYVSMT
-738 GITDMAFLNLSGKGI
+738 GVKTWNYKETVRPYGNRDG
-753 YAGEAEVVTNNNFHL
+753 NNNFLNCTKLQFVIISDAL
-768 SVNIKYLIVN
+768 STNV
-778 KAFNLF
+778 
-784 RDSADAQQFPG
+784 QQFFSTGTVETP
-795 NAACIDLYVDGTQ
+795 ILDFYVNGASGAPKFTDVTKQNLWTGT
-808 DESNVR
+808 V
-814 VVGGN
+814 
-819 NGLLSGVIYY
+819 YF

-871 VKYGYDATNNV
+871 VKYGYDATNKV

-910 HEVTSIRNGAFQNNT
+910 HNVTFVRIGAFSGNAA
-925 VIRRVI
+925 IKKVI
-931 LPESV
+931 LPASIT
-936 KRLDGSVF
+936 RLDGSVF
-944 QDCENLEYVSMTGI
+944 ADCINLEYVSMIGVTNLESKAISGGI
-958 ETMMFDNITAAYSPS
+958 YGDESDYTTNNFLDCEKLTTVIVDKSFTAGVQQFKSRSDSSSVCVNIYAVGSAEEVSVNISNEQNQLYGGTVYYYS
-973 ETVCTNNNFHNC
+973 ET
-985 PNLRKIVVGTKFNL
+985 
-999 HPNNG
+999 
-1004 GEQQFS
+1004 
-1010 GRGDANVDVYV
+1010 
-1021 AGSSEESSVNVKNEA
+1021 EA
-1036 PNVRLSGNIY
+1036 
-1046 YLSAEQ
+1046 A
-1052 ADGCW
+1052 GCW

>member
-1 MKGIKNLTLKLLAA
+1 MKGIRNLTLKLLAA
-15 ICAACLIFGA
+15 ICTACLIFGA

-461 DGTNGEYA
+461 DGTNGEHEVKYLA
-469 VTFIRN
+469 AE
-475 GAFMDNG
+475 AFRANTS
-482 NIVKVI
+482 IKKII
-488 LPDSI
+488 LPTSVDS
-493 KQLDGSVFQGCANL
+493 LEGNVFWDCANL
-507 KYVSMTGITDMA
+507 EYVSMTGIT
-519 FKNLGKDGI
+519 NLD
-528 YANEPENVITNNN
+528 YASPYGGERNNN
-541 FLNCVKLTTVIVN
+541 FRNCFKLKVVIT
-554 KSFNLYKDSDTA
+554 STA
-566 QQFKFTRNDITLTPC
+566 FS
-581 VDIYVV
+581 
-587 GTQDESNVNCARITQ
+587 SNVGQFGAAASETPNPKILDFYVNGA
-602 NDLLSGVIYYKGD
+602 SGAPQLDYETADANNLASQIVYYKGNAE
-615 KTKCLQWNFD
+615 KCKQWNFD

-637 EFEDG
+637 EFENG

-654 VKYGY
+654 VVYGY
-659 DSANKVYYVDLNNG
+659 DEGNDCYYVEDNRK
-673 LNVAEVNVLSVY
+673 LNVSEITVLSLY
-685 DDGTNGQHAV
+685 NDGEHGEKAV
-695 TFIRNG
+695 KYMRHEAFAENPFITK
-701 AFRNNGNIVKVI
+701 II
-713 LPDSIKQLDGSVFQ
+713 LPDSVDDLDGSVFRGCE
-727 NCAKLEYVSMT
+727 NLVYVSMT
-738 GITDMAFLNLSGKGI
+738 GVKTWNYKETVRPYGNRDG
-753 YAGEAEVVTNNNFHL
+753 NNNFLNCTKLQFVIISNAL
-768 SVNIKYLIVN
+768 STNV
-778 KAFNLF
+778 
-784 RDSADAQQFPG
+784 QQFFSTGTVETP
-795 NAACIDLYVDGTQ
+795 ILDFYVNGASGAPKFTDVTKQNLWTGT
-808 DESNVR
+808 V
-814 VVGGN
+814 
-819 NGLLSGVIYY
+819 YF

-871 VKYGYDATNNV
+871 VKYGYDATNKV

-910 HEVTSIRNGAFQNNT
+910 HNVTFVRIGAFSGNAA
-925 VIRRVI
+925 IKKVI
-931 LPESV
+931 LPASIT
-936 KRLDGSVF
+936 RLDGSVF
-944 QDCENLEYVSMTGI
+944 ADCINLEYVSMIGVTNLESKAISGGI
-958 ETMMFDNITAAYSPS
+958 YGDESDYTTNNFLDCEKLTTVIVNKSFTAGVQQFKSRSDSSSVCVNIYAVGSAEEVSVNISNEQNQLYGGTVYYYS
-973 ETVCTNNNFHNC
+973 ET
-985 PNLRKIVVGTKFNL
+985 
-999 HPNNG
+999 
-1004 GEQQFS
+1004 
-1010 GRGDANVDVYV
+1010 
-1021 AGSSEESSVNVKNEA
+1021 EA
-1036 PNVRLSGNIY
+1036 
-1046 YLSAEQ
+1046 A
-1052 ADGCW
+1052 GCW

>member
-169 ARFGFYDLV
+169 AQFGFYDLV

-216 ADYNALVSKINLGRD
+216 ADYNALVSKINLGRN

-252 EGKKPQNLKFVS
+252 EDKKPQNLKFVS

-461 DGTNGEYA
+461 DGTNGEHEVKYLA
-469 VTFIRN
+469 AE
-475 GAFMDNG
+475 AFRANTS
-482 NIVKVI
+482 IKKII
-488 LPDSI
+488 LPTSVDS
-493 KQLDGSVFQGCANL
+493 LEGNVFWDCANL
-507 KYVSMTGITDMA
+507 EYVSMTGIT
-519 FKNLGKDGI
+519 NLD
-528 YANEPENVITNNN
+528 YASPYGGERNNN
-541 FLNCVKLTTVIVN
+541 FRNCFKLKVVIT
-554 KSFNLYKDSDTA
+554 STA
-566 QQFKFTRNDITLTPC
+566 FS
-581 VDIYVV
+581 
-587 GTQDESNVNCARITQ
+587 SNVGQFGAAASETPNPKILDFYVNGA
-602 NDLLSGVIYYKGD
+602 SGAPQLDYETADANNLASQIVYYKGNAE
-615 KTKCLQWNFD
+615 KCKQWNFD

-637 EFEDG
+637 EFENG

-654 VKYGY
+654 VVYGY
-659 DSANKVYYVDLNNG
+659 DEGNDCYYVEDNRK
-673 LNVAEVNVLSVY
+673 LNVSEITVLSLY
-685 DDGTNGQHAV
+685 NDGEHGEKAV
-695 TFIRNG
+695 KYMRHEAFAENPFITK
-701 AFRNNGNIVKVI
+701 II
-713 LPDSIKQLDGSVFQ
+713 LPDSVDDLDGSVFRGCE
-727 NCAKLEYVSMT
+727 NLVYVSMT
-738 GITDMAFLNLSGKGI
+738 GVKTWNYKETVRPYGNRDG
-753 YAGEAEVVTNNNFHL
+753 NNNFLNCTKLQFVIISDAL
-768 SVNIKYLIVN
+768 STNV
-778 KAFNLF
+778 
-784 RDSADAQQFPG
+784 QQFFSTGTVETP
-795 NAACIDLYVDGTQ
+795 ILDFYVNGASGAPKFTDVTKQNLWTGT
-808 DESNVR
+808 V
-814 VVGGN
+814 
-819 NGLLSGVIYY
+819 YF

-871 VKYGYDATNNV
+871 VKYGYDATNKV

-910 HEVTSIRNGAFQNNT
+910 HEVKYLAKAAFQDNI
-925 VIRRVI
+925 VIKKII
-931 LPESV
+931 LPTSV
-936 KRLDGSVF
+936 DSLEGNVF
-944 QDCENLEYVSMTGI
+944 WGCANLEYVSMTGI
-958 ETMMFDNITAAYSPS
+958 TNLDYASPYGG
-973 ETVCTNNNFHNC
+973 ERNNNFRNC
-985 PNLRKIVVGTKFNL
+985 FKLKVVITSTAFSSNVGQFGAAAGETPNPKILDFYVLGA
-999 HPNNG
+999 
-1004 GEQQFS
+1004 S
-1010 GRGDANVDVYV
+1010 GAPQLDYETADANNIASQNVYYY
-1021 AGSSEESSVNVKNEA
+1021 SETEA
-1036 PNVRLSGNIY
+1036 
-1046 YLSAEQ
+1046 A
-1052 ADGCW
+1052 GCW

>member
-123 YADGEDFLAN
+123 YADGEDFFAN

-216 ADYNALVSKINLGRD
+216 ADYNALVSKINLGRN

-461 DGTNGEYA
+461 DGTNGEHEVKYLA
-469 VTFIRN
+469 AE
-475 GAFMDNG
+475 AFRANTS
-482 NIVKVI
+482 IKKII
-488 LPDSI
+488 LPTSVDS
-493 KQLDGSVFQGCANL
+493 LEGNVFWDCANL
-507 KYVSMTGITDMA
+507 EYVSMTGIT
-519 FKNLGKDGI
+519 NLD
-528 YANEPENVITNNN
+528 YASPYGGERNNN
-541 FLNCVKLTTVIVN
+541 FRNCFKLKVVIT
-554 KSFNLYKDSDTA
+554 STA
-566 QQFKFTRNDITLTPC
+566 FS
-581 VDIYVV
+581 
-587 GTQDESNVNCARITQ
+587 SNVGQFGAAASETPNPKILDFYVNGA
-602 NDLLSGVIYYKGD
+602 SGAPQLDYETADANNLASQIVYYKGNAENC
-615 KTKCLQWNFD
+615 KQWNFN

-654 VKYGY
+654 VVYGY
-659 DSANKVYYVDLNNG
+659 DEGNDCYYVEDNRK
-673 LNVAEVNVLSVY
+673 LNVSEITVLSLY
-685 DDGTNGQHAV
+685 NDGEHGEKAV
-695 TFIRNG
+695 KYMRHEAFAENPFITK
-701 AFRNNGNIVKVI
+701 II
-713 LPDSIKQLDGSVFQ
+713 LPDSVDDLDGSVFRGCE
-727 NCAKLEYVSMT
+727 NLVYVSMT
-738 GITDMAFLNLSGKGI
+738 GVKTWNYKETVRPYGNRDG
-753 YAGEAEVVTNNNFHL
+753 NNNFLNCTKLQFVIISDAL
-768 SVNIKYLIVN
+768 STNV
-778 KAFNLF
+778 
-784 RDSADAQQFPG
+784 QQFFSTGTVETP
-795 NAACIDLYVDGTQ
+795 ILDFYVNGASGAPKFTDVTKQNLWTGT
-808 DESNVR
+808 V
-814 VVGGN
+814 
-819 NGLLSGVIYY
+819 YF

-910 HEVTSIRNGAFQNNT
+910 HEVKYLAKAAFQDNI
-925 VIRRVI
+925 VIKKII
-931 LPESV
+931 LPTSV
-936 KRLDGSVF
+936 DSLEGNVF
-944 QDCENLEYVSMTGI
+944 WGCANLEYVSMTGI
-958 ETMMFDNITAAYSPS
+958 TNLDYASPYGG
-973 ETVCTNNNFHNC
+973 ERNNNFRNC
-985 PNLRKIVVGTKFNL
+985 FKLKVVITSTAFSSNVGQFGAAAGETPNPKILDFYVLGA
-999 HPNNG
+999 
-1004 GEQQFS
+1004 S
-1010 GRGDANVDVYV
+1010 GAPQLDYETADANNIASQNVYYY
-1021 AGSSEESSVNVKNEA
+1021 SETEA
-1036 PNVRLSGNIY
+1036 
-1046 YLSAEQ
+1046 A
-1052 ADGCW
+1052 GCW

>member
-1 MKGIKNLTLKLLAA
+1 MKGIKNLTLKLFAA

-25 MVFGATAAKADGETM
+25 MVFGAIAAKADGETM

-169 ARFGFYDLV
+169 AQFGFYDLV

-461 DGTNGEYA
+461 DGTNGEHEVKYLA
-469 VTFIRN
+469 AE
-475 GAFMDNG
+475 AFRANTS
-482 NIVKVI
+482 IKKII
-488 LPDSI
+488 LPTSVDS
-493 KQLDGSVFQGCANL
+493 LEGNVFWDCANL
-507 KYVSMTGITDMA
+507 EYVSMTGIT
-519 FKNLGKDGI
+519 NLD
-528 YANEPENVITNNN
+528 YASPYGGERNNN
-541 FLNCVKLTTVIVN
+541 FRNCFKLKVVIT
-554 KSFNLYKDSDTA
+554 STA
-566 QQFKFTRNDITLTPC
+566 FS
-581 VDIYVV
+581 
-587 GTQDESNVNCARITQ
+587 SNVGQFGAAASETPNPKILDFYVNGA
-602 NDLLSGVIYYKGD
+602 SGAPQLDYETADANNLASQIVYYKGNAE
-615 KTKCLQWNFD
+615 KCKQWNFD
-625 DNGDVVHGNSAH
+625 DNGDVVHGYSAH
-637 EFEDG
+637 EFENG

-654 VKYGY
+654 VVYGY
-659 DSANKVYYVDLNNG
+659 DEGNDCYYVEDNRK
-673 LNVAEVNVLSVY
+673 LNVSEITVLSLY
-685 DDGTNGQHAV
+685 NDGEHGEKAV
-695 TFIRNG
+695 KYMRHEAFAENPFITK
-701 AFRNNGNIVKVI
+701 II
-713 LPDSIKQLDGSVFQ
+713 LPDSVDDLDGSVFRGCE
-727 NCAKLEYVSMT
+727 NLVYVSMT
-738 GITDMAFLNLSGKGI
+738 GVKTWNYKETVRPYGNRDG
-753 YAGEAEVVTNNNFHL
+753 NNNFLNCTKLQFVIISDAL
-768 SVNIKYLIVN
+768 STNV
-778 KAFNLF
+778 
-784 RDSADAQQFPG
+784 QQFFSTGTVETP
-795 NAACIDLYVDGTQ
+795 ILDFYVNGASGAPNFAEGTNQ
-808 DESNVR
+808 NLWTGTV
-814 VVGGN
+814 
-819 NGLLSGVIYY
+819 YF

-871 VKYGYDATNNV
+871 VKYGYDATNKV

-910 HEVTSIRNGAFQNNT
+910 HEVKYLAKAAFQDNI
-925 VIRRVI
+925 VIKKII
-931 LPESV
+931 LPTSV
-936 KRLDGSVF
+936 DSLEGNVF
-944 QDCENLEYVSMTGI
+944 WGCANLEYVSMTGI
-958 ETMMFDNITAAYSPS
+958 TNLDYASPYGG
-973 ETVCTNNNFHNC
+973 ERNNNFRNC
-985 PNLRKIVVGTKFNL
+985 FKLKVVITSTAFSSNVGQFGAAAGETPNPKILDFYVLGA
-999 HPNNG
+999 
-1004 GEQQFS
+1004 S
-1010 GRGDANVDVYV
+1010 GAPQLDYETADANNIASQNVYYY
-1021 AGSSEESSVNVKNEA
+1021 SETEA
-1036 PNVRLSGNIY
+1036 
-1046 YLSAEQ
+1046 A
-1052 ADGCW
+1052 GCW

>member
-25 MVFGATAAKADGETM
+25 MVFGAIAAKADGETM

-169 ARFGFYDLV
+169 AQFGFYDLV

-461 DGTNGEYA
+461 DGTNGEHEVKYLA
-469 VTFIRN
+469 AE
-475 GAFMDNG
+475 AFRANTS
-482 NIVKVI
+482 IKKII
-488 LPDSI
+488 LPTSVDS
-493 KQLDGSVFQGCANL
+493 LEGNVFWDCANL
-507 KYVSMTGITDMA
+507 EYVSMTGIT
-519 FKNLGKDGI
+519 NLD
-528 YANEPENVITNNN
+528 YASPYGGERNNN
-541 FLNCVKLTTVIVN
+541 FRNCFKLKVVIT
-554 KSFNLYKDSDTA
+554 STA
-566 QQFKFTRNDITLTPC
+566 FS
-581 VDIYVV
+581 
-587 GTQDESNVNCARITQ
+587 SNVGQFGAAASETPNPKILDFYVNGA
-602 NDLLSGVIYYKGD
+602 SGAPQLDYETADANNLASQIVYYKGNAE
-615 KTKCLQWNFD
+615 KCKQWNFD
-625 DNGDVVHGNSAH
+625 DNGDVVHGYSAH
-637 EFEDG
+637 EFENG

-654 VKYGY
+654 VVYGY
-659 DSANKVYYVDLNNG
+659 DEGNDCYYVEDNRK
-673 LNVAEVNVLSVY
+673 LNVSEITVLSLY
-685 DDGTNGQHAV
+685 NDGEHGEKAV
-695 TFIRNG
+695 KYMRHEAFAENPFITK
-701 AFRNNGNIVKVI
+701 II
-713 LPDSIKQLDGSVFQ
+713 LPDSVDDLDGSVFRGCE
-727 NCAKLEYVSMT
+727 NLVYVSMT
-738 GITDMAFLNLSGKGI
+738 GVKTWNYKETVRPYGNRDG
-753 YAGEAEVVTNNNFHL
+753 NNNFLNCTKLQFVIISDAL
-768 SVNIKYLIVN
+768 STNV
-778 KAFNLF
+778 
-784 RDSADAQQFPG
+784 QQFFSTGTVETP
-795 NAACIDLYVDGTQ
+795 ILDFYVNGASGAPNFAEGTNQ
-808 DESNVR
+808 NLWTGTV
-814 VVGGN
+814 
-819 NGLLSGVIYY
+819 YF

-871 VKYGYDATNNV
+871 VKYGYDATNKV

-910 HEVTSIRNGAFQNNT
+910 HNVTFVRIGAFSGNAA
-925 VIRRVI
+925 IKKVI
-931 LPESV
+931 LPASIT
-936 KRLDGSVF
+936 RLDGSVF
-944 QDCENLEYVSMTGI
+944 ADCINLEYVSMIGVTNLESKAISGGI
-958 ETMMFDNITAAYSPS
+958 YGDESDYTTNNFLDCEKLTTVIVDKSFTAGVQQFKSRSDSSSVCVNIYAVGSAEEVSVNISNEQNQLYGGTVYYYS
-973 ETVCTNNNFHNC
+973 ET
-985 PNLRKIVVGTKFNL
+985 
-999 HPNNG
+999 
-1004 GEQQFS
+1004 
-1010 GRGDANVDVYV
+1010 
-1021 AGSSEESSVNVKNEA
+1021 EA
-1036 PNVRLSGNIY
+1036 
-1046 YLSAEQ
+1046 A
-1052 ADGCW
+1052 GCW

>member
-1 MKGIKNLTLKLLAA
+1 MKGIKNLTLKLLAT

-86 LVVVIAPTQIFA
+86 LVVVIAPAQIFA
-98 DKNLAEDFVTL
+98 DKNLAENFVTL

-169 ARFGFYDLV
+169 AQFGFYDLV

-310 GTTQADLSNVTADM
+310 GTTQADLSNVIADM

-386 YVKAFVEEGDDYEG
+386 YVKAFVEDGDDYEG
-400 AESPAVSFRVSHNFN
+400 AESAAVSFRVSHNFN

-461 DGTNGEYA
+461 DGTNGEHEVKYLA
-469 VTFIRN
+469 AK
-475 GAFMDNG
+475 AFRENTS
-482 NIVKVI
+482 IKKII
-488 LPDSI
+488 LPTSVDS
-493 KQLDGSVFQGCANL
+493 LEGNVFWDCANL
-507 KYVSMTGITDMA
+507 EYVSMTGIT
-519 FKNLGKDGI
+519 NLD
-528 YANEPENVITNNN
+528 YASPYGGERNNN
-541 FLNCVKLTTVIVN
+541 FRNCFKLKVVIT
-554 KSFNLYKDSDTA
+554 STA
-566 QQFKFTRNDITLTPC
+566 FS
-581 VDIYVV
+581 
-587 GTQDESNVNCARITQ
+587 SNVGQFGAAASETPNPKILDFYVNGA
-602 NDLLSGVIYYKGD
+602 SGAPQLDYETADANNLASQIVYYKGNAE
-615 KTKCLQWNFD
+615 KCKQWNFD

-659 DSANKVYYVDLNNG
+659 DSANEVYYVGLNNG

-685 DDGTNGQHAV
+685 DDGTNGEHEVA
-695 TFIRNG
+695 FIRNG

-753 YAGEAEVVTNNNFHL
+753 YAGETEVVTNNNFHL

-795 NAACIDLYVDGTQ
+795 NAACIDLYVDGAQ

-814 VVGGN
+814 VVSN
-819 NGLLSGVIYY
+819 KNGLLSGVIYY

-871 VKYGYDATNNV
+871 VKYGYDATNKV
-882 YYVDKQETTFNVAEV
+882 YYVDKQETAFNVAEV

-944 QDCENLEYVSMTGI
+944 QDCENLEYISMTGI
-958 ETMMFDNITAAYSPS
+958 TDMAFKNLGKNGIYANETEDVI
-973 ETVCTNNNFHNC
+973 TNNNFLNC
-985 PNLRKIVVGTKFNL
+985 VKLTTVIVNKSFNLYADSDTAQQFKFNRNDITL
-999 HPNNG
+999 TPCI
-1004 GEQQFS
+1004 
-1010 GRGDANVDVYV
+1010 DIYV
-1021 AGSSEESSVNVKNEA
+1021 AGTQGESNVNCARITQNDL
-1036 PNVRLSGNIY
+1036 LSGNIY
-1046 YLSAEQ
+1046 YFSAEQ

>member
-169 ARFGFYDLV
+169 AQFGFYDLV

-252 EGKKPQNLKFVS
+252 EDKKPQNLKFVS

-654 VKYGY
+654 VVYGY
-659 DSANKVYYVDLNNG
+659 DEGNDCYYVEDNRK
-673 LNVAEVNVLSVY
+673 LNVSEITVLSLY
-685 DDGTNGQHAV
+685 NDGEHGEKAV
-695 TFIRNG
+695 KYMRHEAFAENPFITK
-701 AFRNNGNIVKVI
+701 II
-713 LPDSIKQLDGSVFQ
+713 LPDSVDDLDGSVFRGCE
-727 NCAKLEYVSMT
+727 NLVYVSMT
-738 GITDMAFLNLSGKGI
+738 GVKTWNYKETVRPYGNRDG
-753 YAGEAEVVTNNNFHL
+753 NNNFLNCTKLQFVIISDAL
-768 SVNIKYLIVN
+768 STNV
-778 KAFNLF
+778 
-784 RDSADAQQFPG
+784 QQFFSTGTVETP
-795 NAACIDLYVDGTQ
+795 ILDFYVNGASGAPKFTDVTKQNLWTGT
-808 DESNVR
+808 V
-814 VVGGN
+814 
-819 NGLLSGVIYY
+819 YF

-837 QWNFDSDG
+837 QWNFDSYG

-871 VKYGYDATNNV
+871 VKYGYDATNKV

-910 HEVTSIRNGAFQNNT
+910 HNVTFVRIGAFSGNAA
-925 VIRRVI
+925 IKKVI
-931 LPESV
+931 LPASIT
-936 KRLDGSVF
+936 RLDGSVF
-944 QDCENLEYVSMTGI
+944 ADCINLEYVSMIGVTNLESKAISGGI
-958 ETMMFDNITAAYSPS
+958 YGDESDYTTNNFLDCEKLTTVIVDKSFTAGVQQFKSRSDSSSVCVNIYAVGSAEEVSVNISNEQNQLYGGTVYYYS
-973 ETVCTNNNFHNC
+973 ET
-985 PNLRKIVVGTKFNL
+985 
-999 HPNNG
+999 
-1004 GEQQFS
+1004 
-1010 GRGDANVDVYV
+1010 
-1021 AGSSEESSVNVKNEA
+1021 EA
-1036 PNVRLSGNIY
+1036 
-1046 YLSAEQ
+1046 A
-1052 ADGCW
+1052 GCW

>member
-216 ADYNALVSKINLGRD
+216 ADYNALVSKINLGRN

-433 YDAANKVYY
+433 YD
-442 VDNNKDLNVA
+442 
-452 EVTVLPAYN
+452 
-461 DGTNGEYA
+461 
-469 VTFIRN
+469 
-475 GAFMDNG
+475 
-482 NIVKVI
+482 
-488 LPDSI
+488 
-493 KQLDGSVFQGCANL
+493 
-507 KYVSMTGITDMA
+507 
-519 FKNLGKDGI
+519 
-528 YANEPENVITNNN
+528 
-541 FLNCVKLTTVIVN
+541 
-554 KSFNLYKDSDTA
+554 
-566 QQFKFTRNDITLTPC
+566 
-581 VDIYVV
+581 
-587 GTQDESNVNCARITQ
+587 
-602 NDLLSGVIYYKGD
+602 
-615 KTKCLQWNFD
+615 
-625 DNGDVVHGNSAH
+625 
-637 EFEDG
+637 
-642 KCVHCGEYNTQG
+642 
-654 VKYGY
+654 
-659 DSANKVYYVDLNNG
+659 SANKVYYVDLNNG

-701 AFRNNGNIVKVI
+701 AFRDNGNIVKVI

-784 RDSADAQQFPG
+784 RDSDDAQQFPG

-814 VVGGN
+814 VVGGK

-871 VKYGYDATNNV
+871 VKYGYDATNKV
-882 YYVDKQETTFNVAEV
+882 YYVDKQETAFNVAEV

-958 ETMMFDNITAAYSPS
+958 ETMMFDNITTAYSPS

-1036 PNVRLSGNIY
+1036 PNGRLSGNIY

>member
-25 MVFGATAAKADGETM
+25 MVFGTTAAKADGETM
-40 PTGATV
+40 PTGVTV

-216 ADYNALVSKINLGRD
+216 ADYNALVSKINLGRN

-442 VDNNKDLNVA
+442 VDNNKDLSVA

-461 DGTNGEYA
+461 DGTNGEHEVKYLA
-469 VTFIRN
+469 AE
-475 GAFMDNG
+475 AFRENTS
-482 NIVKVI
+482 IKKII
-488 LPDSI
+488 LPTSVDS
-493 KQLDGSVFQGCANL
+493 LEGNVFWDCANL
-507 KYVSMTGITDMA
+507 EYISMTGIT
-519 FKNLGKDGI
+519 NLDYASPYGGKR
-528 YANEPENVITNNN
+528 NNN
-541 FLNCVKLTTVIVN
+541 FRNCFKLKVVIT
-554 KSFNLYKDSDTA
+554 STA
-566 QQFKFTRNDITLTPC
+566 FS
-581 VDIYVV
+581 
-587 GTQDESNVNCARITQ
+587 SNVGQFGAAVKETPNPKILDFYVNGA
-602 NDLLSGVIYYKGD
+602 SGAPQLDYETADANNLASQIVYYKGNAENC
-615 KTKCLQWNFD
+615 KQWNFN

-654 VKYGY
+654 VVYGY
-659 DSANKVYYVDLNNG
+659 DEGNDCYYVEDNRK
-673 LNVAEVNVLSVY
+673 LNVSEITVLSLY
-685 DDGTNGQHAV
+685 NDGEHGEKAV
-695 TFIRNG
+695 KYMRHEAFAENPFITK
-701 AFRNNGNIVKVI
+701 II
-713 LPDSIKQLDGSVFQ
+713 LPDSVDDLDGSVFRGCE
-727 NCAKLEYVSMT
+727 NLVYVSMT
-738 GITDMAFLNLSGKGI
+738 GVKTWNYKETVRPYGNRDG
-753 YAGEAEVVTNNNFHL
+753 NNNFLNCTKLQFVIISDAL
-768 SVNIKYLIVN
+768 STNV
-778 KAFNLF
+778 
-784 RDSADAQQFPG
+784 QQFFSTGTVETP
-795 NAACIDLYVDGTQ
+795 ILDFYVNGASGAPKFTDVTKQNLWTGT
-808 DESNVR
+808 V
-814 VVGGN
+814 
-819 NGLLSGVIYY
+819 YF

-871 VKYGYDATNNV
+871 VKYGYDATNKV

-910 HEVTSIRNGAFQNNT
+910 HNVTFVRIGAFSGNAA
-925 VIRRVI
+925 IKKVI
-931 LPESV
+931 LPASIT
-936 KRLDGSVF
+936 RLDGSVF
-944 QDCENLEYVSMTGI
+944 ADCINLEYVSMIGVTNLESKAISGGI
-958 ETMMFDNITAAYSPS
+958 YGDESDYTTNNFLDCEKLTTVIVDKYFTAGVQQFKSRSDSSSVCVNIYAVGSAEEVSVNISNEQNQLYGGTVYYYS
-973 ETVCTNNNFHNC
+973 ET
-985 PNLRKIVVGTKFNL
+985 
-999 HPNNG
+999 
-1004 GEQQFS
+1004 
-1010 GRGDANVDVYV
+1010 
-1021 AGSSEESSVNVKNEA
+1021 EA
-1036 PNVRLSGNIY
+1036 
-1046 YLSAEQ
+1046 A
-1052 ADGCW
+1052 GCW

>member
-169 ARFGFYDLV
+169 AQFGFYDLV

-216 ADYNALVSKINLGRD
+216 ADYNALVSKINLGRN

-461 DGTNGEYA
+461 DGTNGEHEVKYLA
-469 VTFIRN
+469 AE
-475 GAFMDNG
+475 AFRENTS
-482 NIVKVI
+482 IKKII
-488 LPDSI
+488 LPTSVDS
-493 KQLDGSVFQGCANL
+493 LEGNVFWDCANL
-507 KYVSMTGITDMA
+507 EYVSMTGIT
-519 FKNLGKDGI
+519 NLDYASPYGGKR
-528 YANEPENVITNNN
+528 NNN
-541 FLNCVKLTTVIVN
+541 FRNCFKLKVVIT
-554 KSFNLYKDSDTA
+554 STA
-566 QQFKFTRNDITLTPC
+566 FS
-581 VDIYVV
+581 
-587 GTQDESNVNCARITQ
+587 SNVGQFGAAVKETPNPKILDFYVNGA
-602 NDLLSGVIYYKGD
+602 SGAPQLDYETADANNLASQIVYYKGNAE
-615 KTKCLQWNFD
+615 KCKQWNFN
-625 DNGDVVHGNSAH
+625 DNGDVVHGYSAH
-637 EFEDG
+637 EFENG

-654 VKYGY
+654 VVYGY
-659 DSANKVYYVDLNNG
+659 DEGNDCYYVEDNRK
-673 LNVAEVNVLSVY
+673 LNVSEITVLSLY
-685 DDGTNGQHAV
+685 NDGEHGEKAV
-695 TFIRNG
+695 KYMRHEAFAENPFITK
-701 AFRNNGNIVKVI
+701 II
-713 LPDSIKQLDGSVFQ
+713 LPDSVDDLDGSVFRGCE
-727 NCAKLEYVSMT
+727 NLVYVSMT
-738 GITDMAFLNLSGKGI
+738 GVKTWNYKETVRPYGNRDG
-753 YAGEAEVVTNNNFHL
+753 NNNFLNCTKLQFVIISDAL
-768 SVNIKYLIVN
+768 STNV
-778 KAFNLF
+778 
-784 RDSADAQQFPG
+784 QQFFSTGTVETP
-795 NAACIDLYVDGTQ
+795 ILDFYV
-808 DESNVR
+808 
-814 VVGGN
+814 
-819 NGLLSGVIYY
+819 NGASGVPKFTDVTKQNLWTGTVYF

-871 VKYGYDATNNV
+871 VKYGYDATNKV
-882 YYVDKQETTFNVAEV
+882 YYVDKQETAFNVAEV

-910 HEVTSIRNGAFQNNT
+910 HEVTFIRNGAFQNNT
-925 VIRRVI
+925 FIRRVI

-944 QDCENLEYVSMTGI
+944 QDCENLEYISMTGI
-958 ETMMFDNITAAYSPS
+958 TDMAFKNLGKNGIYSNETEDVI
-973 ETVCTNNNFHNC
+973 TNNNFLNC
-985 PNLRKIVVGTKFNL
+985 VKLTTVIVNKSFNLYADSDTAQQFKFNRNDITL
-999 HPNNG
+999 TPCI
-1004 GEQQFS
+1004 
-1010 GRGDANVDVYV
+1010 DIYV
-1021 AGSSEESSVNVKNEA
+1021 AGTQGESNVNCARITQNDL
-1036 PNVRLSGNIY
+1036 LSGNIY
-1046 YLSAEQ
+1046 YFSAEQ

>member
-98 DKNLAEDFVTL
+98 DKNLAKDFVTL

-461 DGTNGEYA
+461 DGTNGEHEVKYLA
-469 VTFIRN
+469 AE
-475 GAFMDNG
+475 AFRANTS
-482 NIVKVI
+482 IKKII
-488 LPDSI
+488 LPTSVDS
-493 KQLDGSVFQGCANL
+493 LEGNVFWDCANL
-507 KYVSMTGITDMA
+507 EYVSMTGIT
-519 FKNLGKDGI
+519 NLD
-528 YANEPENVITNNN
+528 YASPYGGERNNN
-541 FLNCVKLTTVIVN
+541 FRNCFKLKVVIT
-554 KSFNLYKDSDTA
+554 STA
-566 QQFKFTRNDITLTPC
+566 FS
-581 VDIYVV
+581 
-587 GTQDESNVNCARITQ
+587 SNVGQFGAAASETPNPKILDFYVNGA
-602 NDLLSGVIYYKGD
+602 SGAPQLDYETADANNLASQIVYYKGNAENC
-615 KTKCLQWNFD
+615 KQWNFN

-814 VVGGN
+814 VVSSK

-871 VKYGYDATNNV
+871 VKYGYDATNKV

-925 VIRRVI
+925 VIRRVV

-958 ETMMFDNITAAYSPS
+958 ETMMFTNITTAYSPS

>member
-15 ICAACLIFGA
+15 ICASCLIFGA

-98 DKNLAEDFVTL
+98 GKNLAEDFVTL

-123 YADGEDFLAN
+123 YSDGEDFLAN

-433 YDAANKVYY
+433 YDAVNKVYY

-493 KQLDGSVFQGCANL
+493 KQLDGSVFQ
-507 KYVSMTGITDMA
+507 
-519 FKNLGKDGI
+519 
-528 YANEPENVITNNN
+528 
-541 FLNCVKLTTVIVN
+541 
-554 KSFNLYKDSDTA
+554 
-566 QQFKFTRNDITLTPC
+566 
-581 VDIYVV
+581 
-587 GTQDESNVNCARITQ
+587 
-602 NDLLSGVIYYKGD
+602 
-615 KTKCLQWNFD
+615 
-625 DNGDVVHGNSAH
+625 
-637 EFEDG
+637 
-642 KCVHCGEYNTQG
+642 
-654 VKYGY
+654 
-659 DSANKVYYVDLNNG
+659 
-673 LNVAEVNVLSVY
+673 
-685 DDGTNGQHAV
+685 
-695 TFIRNG
+695 
-701 AFRNNGNIVKVI
+701 
-713 LPDSIKQLDGSVFQ
+713 

-738 GITDMAFLNLSGKGI
+738 GMGI

-814 VVGGN
+814 VVSSK

-871 VKYGYDATNNV
+871 VKYGYDATNKV

-958 ETMMFDNITAAYSPS
+958 ETMMFDNITTAYSPS

-1036 PNVRLSGNIY
+1036 PNARLSGNIY

-1052 ADGCW
+1052 ADGCLRRRRC
-1057 HYVDGVATLWA
+1057 DSLGVKYSDICRIIENSAAYNETM

>member
-123 YADGEDFLAN
+123 YADDEDFLAN

-216 ADYNALVSKINLGRD
+216 ADYNALVSKINLGRN

-461 DGTNGEYA
+461 DGTNGEHEVKYLA
-469 VTFIRN
+469 AE
-475 GAFMDNG
+475 AFRENTS
-482 NIVKVI
+482 IKKII
-488 LPDSI
+488 LPTSVDS
-493 KQLDGSVFQGCANL
+493 LEGNVFWDCANL
-507 KYVSMTGITDMA
+507 EYISMTGIT
-519 FKNLGKDGI
+519 NLDYASPYGGKR
-528 YANEPENVITNNN
+528 NNN
-541 FLNCVKLTTVIVN
+541 FRNCFKLKVVIT
-554 KSFNLYKDSDTA
+554 STA
-566 QQFKFTRNDITLTPC
+566 FS
-581 VDIYVV
+581 
-587 GTQDESNVNCARITQ
+587 SNVGQFGAAVKETPNPKILDFYVNGA
-602 NDLLSGVIYYKGD
+602 SGAPQLDYETADANNLASQIVYYKGNAENC
-615 KTKCLQWNFD
+615 KQWNFN

-654 VKYGY
+654 VVYGY
-659 DSANKVYYVDLNNG
+659 DEGNDCYYVEDNRK
-673 LNVAEVNVLSVY
+673 LNVSEITVLSLY
-685 DDGTNGQHAV
+685 NDGEHGEKAV
-695 TFIRNG
+695 KYMRHEAFAENPFITK
-701 AFRNNGNIVKVI
+701 II
-713 LPDSIKQLDGSVFQ
+713 LPDSVDDLDGSVFRGCE
-727 NCAKLEYVSMT
+727 NLVYVSMT
-738 GITDMAFLNLSGKGI
+738 GVKTWNYKETVRPYGNRDG
-753 YAGEAEVVTNNNFHL
+753 NNNFLNCTKLQFVIISDAL
-768 SVNIKYLIVN
+768 STNV
-778 KAFNLF
+778 
-784 RDSADAQQFPG
+784 QQFFSTGTVETP
-795 NAACIDLYVDGTQ
+795 ILDFYVNGASGAPKFTDVTKQNLWTGT
-808 DESNVR
+808 V
-814 VVGGN
+814 
-819 NGLLSGVIYY
+819 YF

-871 VKYGYDATNNV
+871 VKYGYDATNKV

-910 HEVTSIRNGAFQNNT
+910 HNVTFVRIGAFSGNAA
-925 VIRRVI
+925 IKKVI
-931 LPESV
+931 LPASIT
-936 KRLDGSVF
+936 RLDGSVF
-944 QDCENLEYVSMTGI
+944 ADCINLEYVSMIGVTNLESKAISGGI
-958 ETMMFDNITAAYSPS
+958 YGDESDYTTNNFLDCEKLTTVIVDKYFTAGVQQFKSRSDSSSVCVNIYAVGSAEEVSVNISNEQNQLYGGTVYYYS
-973 ETVCTNNNFHNC
+973 ET
-985 PNLRKIVVGTKFNL
+985 
-999 HPNNG
+999 
-1004 GEQQFS
+1004 
-1010 GRGDANVDVYV
+1010 
-1021 AGSSEESSVNVKNEA
+1021 EA
-1036 PNVRLSGNIY
+1036 
-1046 YLSAEQ
+1046 A
-1052 ADGCW
+1052 GCW

>member
-188 EDYSEDILTL
+188 KDYSEDILTL

-452 EVTVLPAYN
+452 EVTALPAYN
-461 DGTNGEYA
+461 DGTNGEHEVKYLA
-469 VTFIRN
+469 AE
-475 GAFMDNG
+475 AFRANTS
-482 NIVKVI
+482 IKKII
-488 LPDSI
+488 LPTSVDS
-493 KQLDGSVFQGCANL
+493 LEGNVFWDCANL
-507 KYVSMTGITDMA
+507 EYVSMTGIT
-519 FKNLGKDGI
+519 NLD
-528 YANEPENVITNNN
+528 YASPYGGERNNN
-541 FLNCVKLTTVIVN
+541 FRNCFKLKVVIT
-554 KSFNLYKDSDTA
+554 STA
-566 QQFKFTRNDITLTPC
+566 FS
-581 VDIYVV
+581 
-587 GTQDESNVNCARITQ
+587 SNVGQFGAAASETPNPKILDFYVNGA
-602 NDLLSGVIYYKGD
+602 SGAPQLDYETADANNLASQIVYYKGNAE
-615 KTKCLQWNFD
+615 KCKQWNFD
-625 DNGDVVHGNSAH
+625 DNGDVVHGYSAH
-637 EFEDG
+637 EFENG

-654 VKYGY
+654 VVYGY
-659 DSANKVYYVDLNNG
+659 DEGNDCYYVEDNRK
-673 LNVAEVNVLSVY
+673 LNVSEITVLSLY
-685 DDGTNGQHAV
+685 NDGEHGEKAV
-695 TFIRNG
+695 KYMRHEAFAENPFITK
-701 AFRNNGNIVKVI
+701 II
-713 LPDSIKQLDGSVFQ
+713 LPDSVDDLDGSVFRGCE
-727 NCAKLEYVSMT
+727 NLVYVSMT
-738 GITDMAFLNLSGKGI
+738 GVKTWNYKETVRPYGNRDG
-753 YAGEAEVVTNNNFHL
+753 NNNFLNCTKLQFVIISDAL
-768 SVNIKYLIVN
+768 STNV
-778 KAFNLF
+778 
-784 RDSADAQQFPG
+784 QQFFSTGTVETP
-795 NAACIDLYVDGTQ
+795 ILDFYVNGASGAPKFTDVTKQNLWTGT
-808 DESNVR
+808 V
-814 VVGGN
+814 
-819 NGLLSGVIYY
+819 YF

-871 VKYGYDATNNV
+871 VKYGYDATNKV

-910 HEVTSIRNGAFQNNT
+910 HNVTFVRIGAFSGNAA
-925 VIRRVI
+925 IKKVI
-931 LPESV
+931 LPASIT
-936 KRLDGSVF
+936 RLDGSVF
-944 QDCENLEYVSMTGI
+944 ADCINLEYVSMIGVTNLESKAISGGI
-958 ETMMFDNITAAYSPS
+958 YGDESDYTTNNFLDCEKLTTVIVDKSFTAGVQQFKSRSDSSSVCVNIYAVGSAEEVSVNISNEQNQLYGGTVYYYS
-973 ETVCTNNNFHNC
+973 ET
-985 PNLRKIVVGTKFNL
+985 
-999 HPNNG
+999 
-1004 GEQQFS
+1004 
-1010 GRGDANVDVYV
+1010 
-1021 AGSSEESSVNVKNEA
+1021 EA
-1036 PNVRLSGNIY
+1036 
-1046 YLSAEQ
+1046 A
-1052 ADGCW
+1052 GCW

>member
-461 DGTNGEYA
+461 DGTNGEHEVKYLA
-469 VTFIRN
+469 AE
-475 GAFMDNG
+475 AFRANTS
-482 NIVKVI
+482 IKKII
-488 LPDSI
+488 LPTSVDS
-493 KQLDGSVFQGCANL
+493 LEGNVFWDCANL
-507 KYVSMTGITDMA
+507 EYVSMTGIT
-519 FKNLGKDGI
+519 NLD
-528 YANEPENVITNNN
+528 YASPYGGERNNN
-541 FLNCVKLTTVIVN
+541 FRNCFKLKVVIT
-554 KSFNLYKDSDTA
+554 STA
-566 QQFKFTRNDITLTPC
+566 FS
-581 VDIYVV
+581 
-587 GTQDESNVNCARITQ
+587 SNVGQFGAAASETPNPKILDFYVNGA
-602 NDLLSGVIYYKGD
+602 SGAPQLDYETADANNLASQIVYYKGNAE
-615 KTKCLQWNFD
+615 KCKQWNFD
-625 DNGDVVHGNSAH
+625 DNGDVVHGYSAH
-637 EFEDG
+637 EFENG

-654 VKYGY
+654 VVYGY
-659 DSANKVYYVDLNNG
+659 DEGNDCYYVEDNRK
-673 LNVAEVNVLSVY
+673 LNVSEITVLSLY
-685 DDGTNGQHAV
+685 NDGEHGEKAV
-695 TFIRNG
+695 KYMRHEAFAENPFITK
-701 AFRNNGNIVKVI
+701 II
-713 LPDSIKQLDGSVFQ
+713 LPDSVDDLDGSVFRGCE
-727 NCAKLEYVSMT
+727 NLVYVSMT
-738 GITDMAFLNLSGKGI
+738 GVKTWNYKETVRPYGNRDG
-753 YAGEAEVVTNNNFHL
+753 NNNFLNCTKLQFVIISDAL
-768 SVNIKYLIVN
+768 STNV
-778 KAFNLF
+778 
-784 RDSADAQQFPG
+784 QQFFSTGTVETP
-795 NAACIDLYVDGTQ
+795 ILDFYVNGASGAPKFTDVTKQNLWTGT
-808 DESNVR
+808 V
-814 VVGGN
+814 
-819 NGLLSGVIYY
+819 YF

-871 VKYGYDATNNV
+871 VKYGYDATNKV

-910 HEVTSIRNGAFQNNT
+910 HNVTFVRIGAFSGNAA
-925 VIRRVI
+925 IKKVI
-931 LPESV
+931 LPASIT
-936 KRLDGSVF
+936 RLDGSVF
-944 QDCENLEYVSMTGI
+944 ADCINLEYVSMIGVTNLESKAISGGI
-958 ETMMFDNITAAYSPS
+958 YGDESDYTTNNFLDCEKLTTVIVDKSFTAGVQQFKSRSDSSSVCVNIYAVGSAEEVSVNISNEQNQLYGGTVYYYS
-973 ETVCTNNNFHNC
+973 ET
-985 PNLRKIVVGTKFNL
+985 
-999 HPNNG
+999 
-1004 GEQQFS
+1004 
-1010 GRGDANVDVYV
+1010 
-1021 AGSSEESSVNVKNEA
+1021 EA
-1036 PNVRLSGNIY
+1036 
-1046 YLSAEQ
+1046 A
-1052 ADGCW
+1052 GCW

>member
-216 ADYNALVSKINLGRD
+216 ADYNALVSKINLGRN

-442 VDNNKDLNVA
+442 VDNNKDLSVA

-475 GAFMDNG
+475 GAFRD
-482 NIVKVI
+482 
-488 LPDSI
+488 
-493 KQLDGSVFQGCANL
+493 
-507 KYVSMTGITDMA
+507 
-519 FKNLGKDGI
+519 
-528 YANEPENVITNNN
+528 
-541 FLNCVKLTTVIVN
+541 
-554 KSFNLYKDSDTA
+554 
-566 QQFKFTRNDITLTPC
+566 
-581 VDIYVV
+581 
-587 GTQDESNVNCARITQ
+587 
-602 NDLLSGVIYYKGD
+602 
-615 KTKCLQWNFD
+615 
-625 DNGDVVHGNSAH
+625 
-637 EFEDG
+637 
-642 KCVHCGEYNTQG
+642 
-654 VKYGY
+654 
-659 DSANKVYYVDLNNG
+659 
-673 LNVAEVNVLSVY
+673 
-685 DDGTNGQHAV
+685 
-695 TFIRNG
+695 
-701 AFRNNGNIVKVI
+701 NGNIVKVI

-871 VKYGYDATNNV
+871 VKYGYDATNKV

-910 HEVTSIRNGAFQNNT
+910 HNVTFVRIGAFSGNAA
-925 VIRRVI
+925 IKKVI
-931 LPESV
+931 LPASIT
-936 KRLDGSVF
+936 RLDGSVF
-944 QDCENLEYVSMTGI
+944 ADCINLEYVSMIGVTNLESKAISGGI
-958 ETMMFDNITAAYSPS
+958 YGDESDYTTNNFLDCEKLTTVIVDKSFTAGVQQFKSRSDSSSVCVNIYAVGSAEEVSVNISNEQNQLYGGTVYYYS
-973 ETVCTNNNFHNC
+973 ET
-985 PNLRKIVVGTKFNL
+985 
-999 HPNNG
+999 
-1004 GEQQFS
+1004 
-1010 GRGDANVDVYV
+1010 
-1021 AGSSEESSVNVKNEA
+1021 EA
-1036 PNVRLSGNIY
+1036 
-1046 YLSAEQ
+1046 A
-1052 ADGCW
+1052 GCW

>member
-169 ARFGFYDLV
+169 AQFGFYDLV

-386 YVKAFVEEGDDYEG
+386 YVKAFVEEGDDYED

-475 GAFMDNG
+475 GAFMD
-482 NIVKVI
+482 
-488 LPDSI
+488 
-493 KQLDGSVFQGCANL
+493 
-507 KYVSMTGITDMA
+507 
-519 FKNLGKDGI
+519 
-528 YANEPENVITNNN
+528 
-541 FLNCVKLTTVIVN
+541 
-554 KSFNLYKDSDTA
+554 
-566 QQFKFTRNDITLTPC
+566 
-581 VDIYVV
+581 
-587 GTQDESNVNCARITQ
+587 
-602 NDLLSGVIYYKGD
+602 
-615 KTKCLQWNFD
+615 
-625 DNGDVVHGNSAH
+625 
-637 EFEDG
+637 
-642 KCVHCGEYNTQG
+642 
-654 VKYGY
+654 
-659 DSANKVYYVDLNNG
+659 
-673 LNVAEVNVLSVY
+673 
-685 DDGTNGQHAV
+685 
-695 TFIRNG
+695 
-701 AFRNNGNIVKVI
+701 NGNIVKVI

-814 VVGGN
+814 VVSSK

-871 VKYGYDATNNV
+871 VKYGYDATNKV

-958 ETMMFDNITAAYSPS
+958 ETMMFDNITTAYSPS

-1052 ADGCW
+1052 ADGRW

>member
-169 ARFGFYDLV
+169 AQFGFYDLV

-475 GAFMDNG
+475 GAFRDNG

-519 FKNLGKDGI
+519 FKNLGKNGI

-581 VDIYVV
+581 VDIYVD

-654 VKYGY
+654 VVYGY
-659 DSANKVYYVDLNNG
+659 DEGNDCYYVEDNRK
-673 LNVAEVNVLSVY
+673 LNVSEITVLSLY
-685 DDGTNGQHAV
+685 NDGEHGEKAV
-695 TFIRNG
+695 KYMRHEAFAENPFITK
-701 AFRNNGNIVKVI
+701 II
-713 LPDSIKQLDGSVFQ
+713 LPDSVDDLDGSVFRGCE
-727 NCAKLEYVSMT
+727 NLVYVSMT
-738 GITDMAFLNLSGKGI
+738 GVKTWNYKETVRPYGNRDG
-753 YAGEAEVVTNNNFHL
+753 NNNFLNCTKLQFVIISDAL
-768 SVNIKYLIVN
+768 STNV
-778 KAFNLF
+778 
-784 RDSADAQQFPG
+784 QQFFSTGTVETP
-795 NAACIDLYVDGTQ
+795 ILDFYVNGASGAPKFTDVTKQNLWTGT
-808 DESNVR
+808 V
-814 VVGGN
+814 
-819 NGLLSGVIYY
+819 YF

-871 VKYGYDATNNV
+871 VKYGYDATNKV

-958 ETMMFDNITAAYSPS
+958 ETMMFDNITTAYSPS

-1021 AGSSEESSVNVKNEA
+1021 AGSSEESSVKVKNEA

-1046 YLSAEQ
+1046 YFSAEQ

>member
-169 ARFGFYDLV
+169 AQFGFYDLV

-188 EDYSEDILTL
+188 KDYSEDILTL

-587 GTQDESNVNCARITQ
+587 DTQDESNVNCARITQ

-654 VKYGY
+654 VVYGY
-659 DSANKVYYVDLNNG
+659 DEGNDCYYVEDNRK
-673 LNVAEVNVLSVY
+673 LNVSEITVLSLY
-685 DDGTNGQHAV
+685 NDGEHGEKAV
-695 TFIRNG
+695 KYMRHEAFAENPFITK
-701 AFRNNGNIVKVI
+701 II
-713 LPDSIKQLDGSVFQ
+713 LPDSVDDLDGSVFRGCE
-727 NCAKLEYVSMT
+727 NLVYVSMT
-738 GITDMAFLNLSGKGI
+738 GVKTWNYKETVRPYGNRDG
-753 YAGEAEVVTNNNFHL
+753 NNNFLNCTKLQFVIISDAL
-768 SVNIKYLIVN
+768 STNV
-778 KAFNLF
+778 
-784 RDSADAQQFPG
+784 QQFFSTGTVETP
-795 NAACIDLYVDGTQ
+795 ILDFYVNGASGAPKFTDVTKQNLWTGT
-808 DESNVR
+808 V
-814 VVGGN
+814 
-819 NGLLSGVIYY
+819 YF

-871 VKYGYDATNNV
+871 VKYGYDATNKV

-910 HEVTSIRNGAFQNNT
+910 HNVTFVRIGAFSGNAA
-925 VIRRVI
+925 IKKVI
-931 LPESV
+931 LPASIT
-936 KRLDGSVF
+936 RLDGSVF
-944 QDCENLEYVSMTGI
+944 ADCINLEYVSMIGVTNLESKAISGGI
-958 ETMMFDNITAAYSPS
+958 YGDESDYTTNNFLDCEKLTTVIVDKSFTAGVQQFKSRSDSSSVCVNIYAVGSAEEVSVNISNEQNQLYGGTVYYYS
-973 ETVCTNNNFHNC
+973 ET
-985 PNLRKIVVGTKFNL
+985 
-999 HPNNG
+999 
-1004 GEQQFS
+1004 
-1010 GRGDANVDVYV
+1010 
-1021 AGSSEESSVNVKNEA
+1021 EA
-1036 PNVRLSGNIY
+1036 
-1046 YLSAEQ
+1046 A
-1052 ADGCW
+1052 GCW